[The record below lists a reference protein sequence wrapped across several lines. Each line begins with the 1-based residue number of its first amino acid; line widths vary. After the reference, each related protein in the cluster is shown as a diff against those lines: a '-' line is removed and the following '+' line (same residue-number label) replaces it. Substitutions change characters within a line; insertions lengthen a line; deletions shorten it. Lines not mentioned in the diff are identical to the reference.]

1 MIIYSK
7 TGTIILDIEVD
18 DTSYRYRAIRQG
30 DKVYLYFSLTNHV
43 EIPIYSYIN
52 YQGQRYTLWKPEN
65 LTKHGE
71 RNLDYV
77 VEFGGYWEIL
87 NRTIYKFLSG
97 KPHKLKFPLTAKP
110 RMFMQLMIDNLN
122 LHDSD
127 WIIGTC
133 IDAPE
138 KTLTFS
144 HESCMEAL
152 NRFAD
157 EYNTEFEFIGKT
169 INFGK
174 VERFKD
180 NPLPLS
186 YGKGNGFKTGVIR
199 QCQGEKAP
207 VTVLYVNGGE
217 RNIDLASYGSTSL
230 LLPKNQEIE
239 FQGRKYK
246 TDEDGM
252 FITRSDR
259 PLVDFNEDSYDAT
272 HIYPGRIG
280 TVSEVI
286 TVDAAKHFYDIK
298 DSSIP
303 DDLDYSQC
311 RIAKEKAT
319 IIFQSGILVGKEFD
333 LKQTDDELTGYIHAE
348 RRFKI
353 VPFERDG
360 AIIPNESLKPAVGD
374 KYAIF
379 HISLPNAYICDN
391 ASQEGASWDM
401 FREAVRVLYENEEVS
416 FTFKGDLDGLW
427 AKKKWSEIG
436 AVLHP
441 GSYIQFSDKQ
451 FQPDGILIRITGIK
465 DYINKPHAPEIELSN
480 TSVAGFVSSDLNK
493 IDSNEVLDEERYN
506 SSLSYTK
513 RTWRDV
519 METVKMMFDP
529 EGDYFTE
536 LIKPLVV
543 HTAQLIVGTNSQQ
556 MELIGVKFI
565 PNADN
570 DPNNFKSTAGKL
582 VHFTINEE
590 EVREWNIP
598 ASSHRLDNESPYYV
612 YAKCPKEGNA
622 GSILVSERQ
631 IKLEDE
637 AGYYHFWIGVLNT
650 PEDSVRSWNPN
661 YGFTEVAGQTITTGV
676 IKDKLARLVIDLV
689 NAHIIAKNGATI
701 SGKIL
706 FGEGTSGLE
715 NIKEWPAAKKIID
728 DAVRE
733 IGETSKALTDFE
745 GIVNGAFKDGVIE
758 QAEAKAIEKYINT
771 LNTEKADADAV
782 YTKLYSNI
790 YLLGSPKTDL
800 LNSKIT
806 YNGAHTELIKAVNDA
821 IADGRTTVA
830 EKNNVDSK
838 FTAYKN
844 AIADYKSKVEAANKA
859 IQDTLKSY
867 SDEAL
872 AKGKEA
878 FTAASNAQA
887 SANQAQQSVSGLGN
901 YIDGAFSDGI
911 IQESEAKA
919 IEKYINTVKTDKAAV
934 EATYNKLYVNSYL
947 TGTAKSGL
955 LNAKVTL
962 FGAID
967 NLLSAINSAIS
978 DGKTTVA
985 EKNNV
990 DSKFSL
996 FNSAMSSFNT
1006 AVETANKAIQD
1017 TLKSYSD
1024 NAASNVPDSFKDSLA
1039 QRLGYTNYAAL
1050 EAAADAGNTV
1060 VKNGKINTVLLE
1072 AAAIVAKGITAE
1084 MIEALDIETSRLK
1097 VLNGAKIGKFTI
1109 EDGWLTGYTSGLADA
1124 LYNVIKLRHTKS
1136 SDGSFSQITL
1146 GSNVNNSLFSN
1157 QRVTARIYNGI
1168 SNKNTSIYA
1177 GWGDFYRNT
1186 ALQLEANYADVNLA
1200 LETIGGRM
1208 HRGKL
1213 WEIEEVSPITGGG
1226 TYSPQLNGSIYLF
1239 RDLKADLT
1247 FELPQFSTIQ
1257 DMFGNFQ
1264 SGVSASQYGIY
1275 TIRIFID
1282 RYCSYRVLVAG
1293 TSTTPLLNHN
1303 GDIQND
1309 ASGVSYGARW
1319 MSRGDFM
1326 VLVFYNKAWYIQSL
1340 SN

>member
-1 MIIYSK
+1 MKIKRGSTVLCDAYLKNNSFTVDEIMGEQTLTLNFLSRDVIDFEVGDYVECEGERYKIRYKEKVTKREKSLGWEYNIPFYSSK
-7 TGTIILDIEVD
+7 YDLEDVVFFLNGKPEYKKNFDSYTGTARQILELIVKNMNREDSGWKVGSCIESRPITISFKDKSVGNVLDDTVKQIDTEYWISQKTVSIGKRKYDSNGLVLGQGEGLGFTELEVSSVDEERPTTVIYPYGSDKNLGPDYGADYLMLPGGLKEMSKNTDKYGRLGQKKIQFDHIFPKGEFLVTTKIDDLTLQASGIDFNLKDCLLDEVEAIVTFQDGGLAGYDLAIVKESVD
-18 DTSYRYRAIRQG
+18 DKIKQFKLKENKEENALTVPGDINFAVGDKFILTGIKMPQVYIDNASSQLAEEAQTWLDEHCEKRIQLRGKCDEVLFRQMNLFIACGQMVGVYSDQLKIDREIRVTKVKRYIENDDKPAYRYE
-30 DKVYLYFSLTNHV
+30 LTL
-43 EIPIYSYIN
+43 S
-52 YQGQRYTLWKPEN
+52 
-65 LTKHGE
+65 
-71 RNLDYV
+71 D
-77 VEFGGYWEIL
+77 
-87 NRTIYKFLSG
+87 FL
-97 KPHKLKFPLTAKP
+97 
-110 RMFMQLMIDNLN
+110 Q
-122 LHDSD
+122 
-127 WIIGTC
+127 
-133 IDAPE
+133 
-138 KTLTFS
+138 
-144 HESCMEAL
+144 
-152 NRFAD
+152 
-157 EYNTEFEFIGKT
+157 
-169 INFGK
+169 
-174 VERFKD
+174 
-180 NPLPLS
+180 
-186 YGKGNGFKTGVIR
+186 GNGFKD
-199 QCQGEKAP
+199 
-207 VTVLYVNGGE
+207 LVN
-217 RNIDLASYGSTSL
+217 DVDKF
-230 LLPKNQEIE
+230 PDEIE
-239 FQGRKYK
+239 DK
-246 TDEDGM
+246 
-252 FITRSDR
+252 
-259 PLVDFNEDSYDAT
+259 V
-272 HIYPGRIG
+272 
-280 TVSEVI
+280 
-286 TVDAAKHFYDIK
+286 
-298 DSSIP
+298 
-303 DDLDYSQC
+303 
-311 RIAKEKAT
+311 
-319 IIFQSGILVGKEFD
+319 
-333 LKQTDDELTGYIHAE
+333 
-348 RRFKI
+348 
-353 VPFERDG
+353 
-360 AIIPNESLKPAVGD
+360 KPV
-374 KYAIF
+374 
-379 HISLPNAYICDN
+379 
-391 ASQEGASWDM
+391 
-401 FREAVRVLYENEEVS
+401 RE
-416 FTFKGDLDGLW
+416 W
-427 AKKKWSEIG
+427 
-436 AVLHP
+436 
-441 GSYIQFSDKQ
+441 
-451 FQPDGILIRITGIK
+451 
-465 DYINKPHAPEIELSN
+465 
-480 TSVAGFVSSDLNK
+480 
-493 IDSNEVLDEERYN
+493 
-506 SSLSYTK
+506 TK
-513 RTWRDV
+513 RSWRDV
-519 METVKMMFDP
+519 METLGMMFDP

-536 LIKPLVV
+536 LIKPLAV

-556 MELIGVKFI
+556 MDLIGVKFI

-570 DPNNFKSTAGKL
+570 DPNYFKNTAGEL
-582 VHFTINEE
+582 VHFTVSET
-590 EVREWNIP
+590 VREWSIP
-598 ASSHRLDNESPYYV
+598 AASFRLSNSLAYYV
-612 YAKCPKEGNA
+612 YAKCPKEGSA
-622 GSILVSERQ
+622 GSIFVSERQ
-631 IKLEDE
+631 IKLEAE

-650 PEDSVRSWNPN
+650 PEDSIRSWNPN
-661 YGFTEVAGQTITTGV
+661 YGFTEIAGQTITTGV
-676 IKDKLARLVIDLV
+676 IKDKLARLVVDLV

-715 NIKEWPAAKKIID
+715 NIKEWPAAKKVID

-733 IGETSKALTDFE
+733 IGETSKALIDFE
-745 GIVNGAFKDGVIE
+745 GTVNGAFRDGVIE

-806 YNGAHTELIKAVNDA
+806 YNGAHTNLIKAVNDA

-1039 QRLGYTNYAAL
+1039 QRLGYTSYAAL

>member
-1 MIIYSK
+1 MKIKRGSTVLCDAYLKNNSFTVDEIMGEQTLTLNFLSRDVIDFEVGDYVECEGERYKIRYKEKVTKREKSLGWEYNIPFYSSK
-7 TGTIILDIEVD
+7 YDLEDVVFFLNGKPEYKKNFDSYTGTARQILELIVKNMNREDSGWKVGSCIESRPITISFKDKSVGNVLDDTVKQIDTEYWISQKTVSIGKRKYDSNGLVLGQGEGLGFTELEVSSVDEERPTTVIYPYGSDKNLGPDYGADYLMLPGGLKEMSKNTDKYGRLGQKKIQFDHIFPKGEFLVTTKIDDLTLQASGIDFNLKDCLLDEVEAIVTFQDGGLAGYDLAIVKESVD
-18 DTSYRYRAIRQG
+18 DKIKQFKLKENKEENALTVPGDINFAVGDKFILTGIKMPQVYIDNASSQLAEEAQTWLDEHCEKRIQLRGKCDEVLFRQMNLFIACGQMVGVYSDQLKIDREIRVTKVKRYIENDDKPAYRYE
-30 DKVYLYFSLTNHV
+30 LTL
-43 EIPIYSYIN
+43 S
-52 YQGQRYTLWKPEN
+52 
-65 LTKHGE
+65 
-71 RNLDYV
+71 D
-77 VEFGGYWEIL
+77 
-87 NRTIYKFLSG
+87 FL
-97 KPHKLKFPLTAKP
+97 
-110 RMFMQLMIDNLN
+110 Q
-122 LHDSD
+122 
-127 WIIGTC
+127 
-133 IDAPE
+133 
-138 KTLTFS
+138 
-144 HESCMEAL
+144 
-152 NRFAD
+152 
-157 EYNTEFEFIGKT
+157 
-169 INFGK
+169 
-174 VERFKD
+174 
-180 NPLPLS
+180 
-186 YGKGNGFKTGVIR
+186 GNGFKD
-199 QCQGEKAP
+199 
-207 VTVLYVNGGE
+207 LVN
-217 RNIDLASYGSTSL
+217 DVDKF
-230 LLPKNQEIE
+230 PDEIE
-239 FQGRKYK
+239 DK
-246 TDEDGM
+246 
-252 FITRSDR
+252 
-259 PLVDFNEDSYDAT
+259 V
-272 HIYPGRIG
+272 
-280 TVSEVI
+280 
-286 TVDAAKHFYDIK
+286 
-298 DSSIP
+298 
-303 DDLDYSQC
+303 
-311 RIAKEKAT
+311 
-319 IIFQSGILVGKEFD
+319 
-333 LKQTDDELTGYIHAE
+333 
-348 RRFKI
+348 
-353 VPFERDG
+353 
-360 AIIPNESLKPAVGD
+360 KPV
-374 KYAIF
+374 
-379 HISLPNAYICDN
+379 
-391 ASQEGASWDM
+391 
-401 FREAVRVLYENEEVS
+401 RE
-416 FTFKGDLDGLW
+416 W
-427 AKKKWSEIG
+427 
-436 AVLHP
+436 
-441 GSYIQFSDKQ
+441 
-451 FQPDGILIRITGIK
+451 
-465 DYINKPHAPEIELSN
+465 
-480 TSVAGFVSSDLNK
+480 
-493 IDSNEVLDEERYN
+493 
-506 SSLSYTK
+506 TK
-513 RTWRDV
+513 RSWRDV
-519 METVKMMFDP
+519 METLGMMFDP

-536 LIKPLVV
+536 LIKPLAV

-556 MELIGVKFI
+556 MDLIGVKFI

-570 DPNNFKSTAGKL
+570 DPNYFKNTAGEL
-582 VHFTINEE
+582 VHFTVSET
-590 EVREWNIP
+590 VREWSIP
-598 ASSHRLDNESPYYV
+598 AASFRLSNSLAYYV
-612 YAKCPKEGNA
+612 YAKCPKEGSA
-622 GSILVSERQ
+622 GSIFVSERQ
-631 IKLEDE
+631 IKLEAE

-650 PEDSVRSWNPN
+650 PEDSIRSWNPN
-661 YGFTEVAGQTITTGV
+661 YGFTEIAGQTITTGV
-676 IKDKLARLVIDLV
+676 IKDKLARLVVDLV

-745 GIVNGAFKDGVIE
+745 GTVNGAFKDGVIE

-790 YLLGSPKTDL
+790 YLLGTPKTDL

-806 YNGAHTELIKAVNDA
+806 YNGAHINLIKAVNDA

>member
-1 MIIYSK
+1 MKIKRGSTVLCDAYLKNNSFTVDEIMGEQTLTLNFLSRDVIDFEVGDYVECEGERYKIRYKEKVTKREKSLGWEYNIPFYSSK
-7 TGTIILDIEVD
+7 YDLEDVVFFLNGKPEYKKNFDSYTGTARQILELIVKNMNREDSGWKVGSCIESRPITISFKDKSVGNVLDDTVKQIDTEYWISQKTVSIGKRKYDSNGLVLGQGEGLGFTELEVSSVDEERPTTVIYPYGSDKNLGPDYGADYLMLPGGLKEMSKNTDKYGRLGQKKIQFDHIFPKGEFLVTTKIDDLTLQASGIDFNLKDCLLDEVEAIVTFQDGGLAGYDLAIVKESVD
-18 DTSYRYRAIRQG
+18 DKIKQFKLKENKEENALTVPGDINFAVGDKFILTGIKMPQVYIDNASSQLAEEAQTWLDEHCEKRIQLRGKCDEVLFRQMNLFIACGQMVGVYSDQLKIDREIRVTKVKRYIENDDKPAYRYE
-30 DKVYLYFSLTNHV
+30 LTL
-43 EIPIYSYIN
+43 S
-52 YQGQRYTLWKPEN
+52 
-65 LTKHGE
+65 
-71 RNLDYV
+71 D
-77 VEFGGYWEIL
+77 
-87 NRTIYKFLSG
+87 FL
-97 KPHKLKFPLTAKP
+97 
-110 RMFMQLMIDNLN
+110 Q
-122 LHDSD
+122 
-127 WIIGTC
+127 
-133 IDAPE
+133 
-138 KTLTFS
+138 
-144 HESCMEAL
+144 
-152 NRFAD
+152 
-157 EYNTEFEFIGKT
+157 
-169 INFGK
+169 
-174 VERFKD
+174 
-180 NPLPLS
+180 
-186 YGKGNGFKTGVIR
+186 GNGFKD
-199 QCQGEKAP
+199 
-207 VTVLYVNGGE
+207 LVN
-217 RNIDLASYGSTSL
+217 DVDKF
-230 LLPKNQEIE
+230 PDEIE
-239 FQGRKYK
+239 DK
-246 TDEDGM
+246 
-252 FITRSDR
+252 
-259 PLVDFNEDSYDAT
+259 V
-272 HIYPGRIG
+272 
-280 TVSEVI
+280 
-286 TVDAAKHFYDIK
+286 
-298 DSSIP
+298 
-303 DDLDYSQC
+303 
-311 RIAKEKAT
+311 
-319 IIFQSGILVGKEFD
+319 
-333 LKQTDDELTGYIHAE
+333 
-348 RRFKI
+348 
-353 VPFERDG
+353 
-360 AIIPNESLKPAVGD
+360 KPV
-374 KYAIF
+374 
-379 HISLPNAYICDN
+379 
-391 ASQEGASWDM
+391 
-401 FREAVRVLYENEEVS
+401 RE
-416 FTFKGDLDGLW
+416 W
-427 AKKKWSEIG
+427 
-436 AVLHP
+436 
-441 GSYIQFSDKQ
+441 
-451 FQPDGILIRITGIK
+451 
-465 DYINKPHAPEIELSN
+465 
-480 TSVAGFVSSDLNK
+480 
-493 IDSNEVLDEERYN
+493 
-506 SSLSYTK
+506 TK
-513 RTWRDV
+513 RSWRDV
-519 METVKMMFDP
+519 METLGMMFDP

-536 LIKPLVV
+536 LIKPLAV

-556 MELIGVKFI
+556 MDLIGVKFI

-570 DPNNFKSTAGKL
+570 DPNYFKNTAGEL
-582 VHFTINEE
+582 VHFTVSET
-590 EVREWNIP
+590 VREWSIP
-598 ASSHRLDNESPYYV
+598 AASFRLSNSLAYYV
-612 YAKCPKEGNA
+612 YAKCPKEGSA
-622 GSILVSERQ
+622 GSIFVSERQ
-631 IKLEDE
+631 IKLEAE

-650 PEDSVRSWNPN
+650 PEDSIRSWNPN
-661 YGFTEVAGQTITTGV
+661 YGFTEIAGQTITTGV
-676 IKDKLARLVIDLV
+676 IKDKLARLVVDLV

-733 IGETSKALTDFE
+733 IDETSKALTDFE
-745 GIVNGAFKDGVIE
+745 GTVNGAFKDGVIG

-806 YNGAHTELIKAVNDA
+806 YNGAHTNLIKAVNDA

>member
-1 MIIYSK
+1 MKIKRGSTVLCDAYLKNNSFTVDEIMGEQTLTLNFLSRDVIDFEVGDYVECEGERYKIRYKEKVTKREKSLGWEYNIPFYSSK
-7 TGTIILDIEVD
+7 YDLEDVVFFLNGKPEYKKNFDSYTGTARQILELIVKNMNREDSGWKVGSCIESRPITISFKDKSVGNVLDDTVKQIDTEYWISQKTVSIGKRKYDSNGLVLGQGEGLGFTELEVSSVDEERPTTVIYPYGSDKNLGPDYGADYLMLPGGLKEMSKNTDKYGRLGQKKIQFDHIFPKGEFLVTTKIDDLTLQASGIDFNLKDCLLDEVEAIVTFQDGGLAGYDLAIVKESVD
-18 DTSYRYRAIRQG
+18 DKIKQFKLKENKEENALTVPGDINFAVGDKFILTGIKMPQVYIDNASSQLAEEAQTWLDEHCEKRIQLRGKCDEVLFRQMNLFIACGQMVGVYSDQLKIDREIRVTKVKRYIENDDKPAYRYE
-30 DKVYLYFSLTNHV
+30 LTL
-43 EIPIYSYIN
+43 S
-52 YQGQRYTLWKPEN
+52 
-65 LTKHGE
+65 
-71 RNLDYV
+71 D
-77 VEFGGYWEIL
+77 
-87 NRTIYKFLSG
+87 FL
-97 KPHKLKFPLTAKP
+97 
-110 RMFMQLMIDNLN
+110 Q
-122 LHDSD
+122 
-127 WIIGTC
+127 
-133 IDAPE
+133 
-138 KTLTFS
+138 
-144 HESCMEAL
+144 
-152 NRFAD
+152 
-157 EYNTEFEFIGKT
+157 
-169 INFGK
+169 
-174 VERFKD
+174 
-180 NPLPLS
+180 
-186 YGKGNGFKTGVIR
+186 GNGFKD
-199 QCQGEKAP
+199 
-207 VTVLYVNGGE
+207 LVN
-217 RNIDLASYGSTSL
+217 DVDKF
-230 LLPKNQEIE
+230 PDEIE
-239 FQGRKYK
+239 DK
-246 TDEDGM
+246 
-252 FITRSDR
+252 
-259 PLVDFNEDSYDAT
+259 V
-272 HIYPGRIG
+272 
-280 TVSEVI
+280 
-286 TVDAAKHFYDIK
+286 
-298 DSSIP
+298 
-303 DDLDYSQC
+303 
-311 RIAKEKAT
+311 
-319 IIFQSGILVGKEFD
+319 
-333 LKQTDDELTGYIHAE
+333 
-348 RRFKI
+348 
-353 VPFERDG
+353 
-360 AIIPNESLKPAVGD
+360 KPV
-374 KYAIF
+374 
-379 HISLPNAYICDN
+379 
-391 ASQEGASWDM
+391 
-401 FREAVRVLYENEEVS
+401 RE
-416 FTFKGDLDGLW
+416 W
-427 AKKKWSEIG
+427 
-436 AVLHP
+436 
-441 GSYIQFSDKQ
+441 
-451 FQPDGILIRITGIK
+451 
-465 DYINKPHAPEIELSN
+465 
-480 TSVAGFVSSDLNK
+480 
-493 IDSNEVLDEERYN
+493 
-506 SSLSYTK
+506 TK
-513 RTWRDV
+513 RSWRDV
-519 METVKMMFDP
+519 METLGMMFDP

-536 LIKPLVV
+536 LIKPLAV

-556 MELIGVKFI
+556 MDLIGVKFI

-570 DPNNFKSTAGKL
+570 DPNYFKNTAGEL
-582 VHFTINEE
+582 VHFTVSET
-590 EVREWNIP
+590 VREWSIP
-598 ASSHRLDNESPYYV
+598 AASFRLSNSLAYYV
-612 YAKCPKEGNA
+612 YAKCPKEGSA
-622 GSILVSERQ
+622 GSIFVSERQ
-631 IKLEDE
+631 IKLEAE

-650 PEDSVRSWNPN
+650 PEDSIRSWNPN
-661 YGFTEVAGQTITTGV
+661 YGFTEIAGQTITTGV
-676 IKDKLARLVIDLV
+676 IKDKLARLVVDLV

-733 IGETSKALTDFE
+733 IDETSKALTDFE
-745 GIVNGAFKDGVIE
+745 GTVNGAFKDGVIE

-806 YNGAHTELIKAVNDA
+806 YNGAHTNLIKAVNDA

-996 FNSAMSSFNT
+996 FNSAMFSFNT

>member
-1 MIIYSK
+1 MKIKRGNTVLCDAYLKNNSFTVDEIMGEQTLTLNFLSRDVIDFEVGDYVECEGERYKIRYKEKVTKREKSLGWEYNIPFYSSK
-7 TGTIILDIEVD
+7 YDLEDVVFFLNGKPEYKKNFDSYTGTARQILELIVKNMNREDSGWKVGSCIESRPITISFKDKSVGNVLDDTVKQIDTEYWISQKTVSIGKRKYDSNGLVLGQGEGLGFTELEVSSVDEERPTTVIYPYGSDKNLGPDYGADYLMLPGGLKEMSKNTDKYGRLGQKKIQFDHIFPKGEFLVTTKIDDLTLQASGIDFNLKDCLLDEVEAIVTFQDGGLAGYDLAIVKESVD
-18 DTSYRYRAIRQG
+18 DKIKQFKLKENKEENALTVPGDINFAVGDKFILTGIKMPQVYIDNASSQLAEEAQTWLDEHCEKRIQLRGKCDEVLFRQMNLFIACGQMVGVYSDQLKIDREIRVTKVKRYIENDDKPAYRYE
-30 DKVYLYFSLTNHV
+30 LTL
-43 EIPIYSYIN
+43 S
-52 YQGQRYTLWKPEN
+52 
-65 LTKHGE
+65 
-71 RNLDYV
+71 D
-77 VEFGGYWEIL
+77 
-87 NRTIYKFLSG
+87 FL
-97 KPHKLKFPLTAKP
+97 
-110 RMFMQLMIDNLN
+110 Q
-122 LHDSD
+122 
-127 WIIGTC
+127 
-133 IDAPE
+133 
-138 KTLTFS
+138 
-144 HESCMEAL
+144 
-152 NRFAD
+152 
-157 EYNTEFEFIGKT
+157 
-169 INFGK
+169 
-174 VERFKD
+174 
-180 NPLPLS
+180 
-186 YGKGNGFKTGVIR
+186 GNGFKD
-199 QCQGEKAP
+199 
-207 VTVLYVNGGE
+207 LVN
-217 RNIDLASYGSTSL
+217 DVDKF
-230 LLPKNQEIE
+230 PDEIE
-239 FQGRKYK
+239 DK
-246 TDEDGM
+246 
-252 FITRSDR
+252 
-259 PLVDFNEDSYDAT
+259 V
-272 HIYPGRIG
+272 
-280 TVSEVI
+280 
-286 TVDAAKHFYDIK
+286 
-298 DSSIP
+298 
-303 DDLDYSQC
+303 
-311 RIAKEKAT
+311 
-319 IIFQSGILVGKEFD
+319 
-333 LKQTDDELTGYIHAE
+333 
-348 RRFKI
+348 
-353 VPFERDG
+353 
-360 AIIPNESLKPAVGD
+360 KPV
-374 KYAIF
+374 
-379 HISLPNAYICDN
+379 
-391 ASQEGASWDM
+391 
-401 FREAVRVLYENEEVS
+401 RE
-416 FTFKGDLDGLW
+416 W
-427 AKKKWSEIG
+427 
-436 AVLHP
+436 
-441 GSYIQFSDKQ
+441 
-451 FQPDGILIRITGIK
+451 
-465 DYINKPHAPEIELSN
+465 
-480 TSVAGFVSSDLNK
+480 
-493 IDSNEVLDEERYN
+493 
-506 SSLSYTK
+506 TK
-513 RTWRDV
+513 RSWRDV
-519 METVKMMFDP
+519 METLGMMFDP

-536 LIKPLVV
+536 LIKPLAV

-556 MELIGVKFI
+556 MDLIGVKFI

-570 DPNNFKSTAGKL
+570 DPNYFKNTAGKL
-582 VHFTINEE
+582 VHFTVSET
-590 EVREWNIP
+590 VREWSIP
-598 ASSHRLDNESPYYV
+598 AASFRLSNSLAYYV
-612 YAKCPKEGNA
+612 YAKCPKEGSA
-622 GSILVSERQ
+622 GSIFVSERQ
-631 IKLEDE
+631 IKLEAE

-650 PEDSVRSWNPN
+650 SEDSIRSWNPN
-661 YGFTEVAGQTITTGV
+661 YGFTEIAGQTITTGI

-715 NIKEWPAAKKIID
+715 NIKEWPATKKIID

-745 GIVNGAFKDGVIE
+745 GTVNGAFKDGVIE

-1017 TLKSYSD
+1017 ILKSYSD

-1309 ASGVSYGARW
+1309 VSGVSYGARW

>member
-1 MIIYSK
+1 MKIKRGSTVLCDAYLKNNSFTVDEIMGEQTLTLNFLSRDVIDFEVGDYVECEGERYKIRYKEKVTKREKSLGWEYNIPFYSSK
-7 TGTIILDIEVD
+7 YDLEDVVFFLNGKPEYKKNFDSYTGTARQILELIVKNMNREDSGWKVGSCIESRPITISFKDKSVGNVLDDTVKQIDTEYWISQKTVSIGKRKYDSNGLVLGQGEGLGFTELEVSSVDEERPTTVIYPYGSDKNLGPDYGADYLMLPGGLKEMSKNTDKYGRLGQKKIQFDHIFPKGEFLVTTKIDDLTLQASGIDFNLKDCLLDEVEAIVTFQDGGLAGYDLAIVKESVD
-18 DTSYRYRAIRQG
+18 DKIKQFKLKENKEENALTVPGDINFAVGDKFILTGIKMPQVYIDNASSQLAEEAQTWLDEHCEKRIQLRGKCDEVLFRQMNLFIACGQMVGVYSDQLKIDREIRVTKVKRYIENDDKPAYRYE
-30 DKVYLYFSLTNHV
+30 LTL
-43 EIPIYSYIN
+43 S
-52 YQGQRYTLWKPEN
+52 
-65 LTKHGE
+65 
-71 RNLDYV
+71 D
-77 VEFGGYWEIL
+77 
-87 NRTIYKFLSG
+87 FL
-97 KPHKLKFPLTAKP
+97 
-110 RMFMQLMIDNLN
+110 Q
-122 LHDSD
+122 
-127 WIIGTC
+127 
-133 IDAPE
+133 
-138 KTLTFS
+138 
-144 HESCMEAL
+144 
-152 NRFAD
+152 
-157 EYNTEFEFIGKT
+157 
-169 INFGK
+169 
-174 VERFKD
+174 
-180 NPLPLS
+180 
-186 YGKGNGFKTGVIR
+186 GNGFKD
-199 QCQGEKAP
+199 
-207 VTVLYVNGGE
+207 LVN
-217 RNIDLASYGSTSL
+217 DVDKF
-230 LLPKNQEIE
+230 PDEIE
-239 FQGRKYK
+239 DK
-246 TDEDGM
+246 
-252 FITRSDR
+252 
-259 PLVDFNEDSYDAT
+259 V
-272 HIYPGRIG
+272 
-280 TVSEVI
+280 
-286 TVDAAKHFYDIK
+286 
-298 DSSIP
+298 
-303 DDLDYSQC
+303 
-311 RIAKEKAT
+311 
-319 IIFQSGILVGKEFD
+319 
-333 LKQTDDELTGYIHAE
+333 
-348 RRFKI
+348 
-353 VPFERDG
+353 
-360 AIIPNESLKPAVGD
+360 KPV
-374 KYAIF
+374 
-379 HISLPNAYICDN
+379 
-391 ASQEGASWDM
+391 
-401 FREAVRVLYENEEVS
+401 RE
-416 FTFKGDLDGLW
+416 W
-427 AKKKWSEIG
+427 
-436 AVLHP
+436 
-441 GSYIQFSDKQ
+441 
-451 FQPDGILIRITGIK
+451 
-465 DYINKPHAPEIELSN
+465 
-480 TSVAGFVSSDLNK
+480 
-493 IDSNEVLDEERYN
+493 
-506 SSLSYTK
+506 TK
-513 RTWRDV
+513 RSWRDV
-519 METVKMMFDP
+519 METLGMMFDP

-536 LIKPLVV
+536 LIKPLAV

-556 MELIGVKFI
+556 MDLIGVKFI

-570 DPNNFKSTAGKL
+570 DPNYFKNTAGEL
-582 VHFTINEE
+582 VHFTVSET
-590 EVREWNIP
+590 VREWSIP
-598 ASSHRLDNESPYYV
+598 AASFRLSNSLAYYV
-612 YAKCPKEGNA
+612 YAKCPKEGSA
-622 GSILVSERQ
+622 GSIFVSERQ
-631 IKLEDE
+631 IKLEAE

-650 PEDSVRSWNPN
+650 PEDSIRSWNPN
-661 YGFTEVAGQTITTGV
+661 YGFTEIAGQTITTGV
-676 IKDKLARLVIDLV
+676 IKDKLARLVVDLV

-733 IGETSKALTDFE
+733 IDETSKALTDFE
-745 GIVNGAFKDGVIE
+745 GTVNGAFKDGVIE

-806 YNGAHTELIKAVNDA
+806 YNGAHTNLIKAVNDA

-1146 GSNVNNSLFSN
+1146 GSNINNSLFSN

-1309 ASGVSYGARW
+1309 VSGASYGARW

>member
-1 MIIYSK
+1 MKIKRGSTVLCDAYLKNNSFTVDEIMGEQTLTLNFLSRDVIDFEVGDYVECEGERYKIRYKEKVTKREKSLGWEYNIPFYSSK
-7 TGTIILDIEVD
+7 YDLEDVVFFLNGKPEYKKNFDSYTGTARQILELIVKNMNREDSGWKVGSCIESRPITISFKDKSVGNVLDDTVKQIDTEYWISQKTVSIGKRKYDSNGLVLGQGEGLGFTELEVSSVDEERPTTVIYPYGSDKNLGPDYGADYLMLPGGLKEMSKNTDKYGRLGQKKIQFDHIFPKGEFLVTTKIDDLTLQASGIDFNLKDCLLDEVEAIVTFQDGGLAGYDLAIVKESVD
-18 DTSYRYRAIRQG
+18 DKIKQFKLKENKEENALTVPGDINFAVGDKFILTGIKMPQVYIDNASSQLAEEAQTWLDEHCEKRIQLRGKCDEVLFRQMNLFIACGQMVGVYSDQLKIDREIRVTKVKRYIENDDKPAYRYE
-30 DKVYLYFSLTNHV
+30 LTL
-43 EIPIYSYIN
+43 S
-52 YQGQRYTLWKPEN
+52 
-65 LTKHGE
+65 
-71 RNLDYV
+71 D
-77 VEFGGYWEIL
+77 
-87 NRTIYKFLSG
+87 FL
-97 KPHKLKFPLTAKP
+97 
-110 RMFMQLMIDNLN
+110 Q
-122 LHDSD
+122 
-127 WIIGTC
+127 
-133 IDAPE
+133 
-138 KTLTFS
+138 
-144 HESCMEAL
+144 
-152 NRFAD
+152 
-157 EYNTEFEFIGKT
+157 
-169 INFGK
+169 
-174 VERFKD
+174 
-180 NPLPLS
+180 
-186 YGKGNGFKTGVIR
+186 GNGFKD
-199 QCQGEKAP
+199 
-207 VTVLYVNGGE
+207 LVN
-217 RNIDLASYGSTSL
+217 DVDKF
-230 LLPKNQEIE
+230 PDEIE
-239 FQGRKYK
+239 DK
-246 TDEDGM
+246 
-252 FITRSDR
+252 
-259 PLVDFNEDSYDAT
+259 V
-272 HIYPGRIG
+272 
-280 TVSEVI
+280 
-286 TVDAAKHFYDIK
+286 
-298 DSSIP
+298 
-303 DDLDYSQC
+303 
-311 RIAKEKAT
+311 
-319 IIFQSGILVGKEFD
+319 
-333 LKQTDDELTGYIHAE
+333 
-348 RRFKI
+348 
-353 VPFERDG
+353 
-360 AIIPNESLKPAVGD
+360 KPV
-374 KYAIF
+374 
-379 HISLPNAYICDN
+379 
-391 ASQEGASWDM
+391 
-401 FREAVRVLYENEEVS
+401 RE
-416 FTFKGDLDGLW
+416 W
-427 AKKKWSEIG
+427 
-436 AVLHP
+436 
-441 GSYIQFSDKQ
+441 
-451 FQPDGILIRITGIK
+451 
-465 DYINKPHAPEIELSN
+465 
-480 TSVAGFVSSDLNK
+480 
-493 IDSNEVLDEERYN
+493 
-506 SSLSYTK
+506 TK
-513 RTWRDV
+513 RSWRDV
-519 METVKMMFDP
+519 METLGMMFDP

-536 LIKPLVV
+536 LIKPLAV

-556 MELIGVKFI
+556 MDLIGVKFI

-570 DPNNFKSTAGKL
+570 DPNYFKNTAGEL
-582 VHFTINEE
+582 VHFTVSET
-590 EVREWNIP
+590 VREWSIP
-598 ASSHRLDNESPYYV
+598 AASFRLSNSLAYYV
-612 YAKCPKEGNA
+612 YAKCPKEGSA
-622 GSILVSERQ
+622 GSIFVSERQ
-631 IKLEDE
+631 IKLEAE

-650 PEDSVRSWNPN
+650 PEDSIRSWNPN
-661 YGFTEVAGQTITTGV
+661 YGFTEIAGQTITTGV
-676 IKDKLARLVIDLV
+676 IKDKLARLVVDLV

-733 IGETSKALTDFE
+733 IDETSKALTDFE
-745 GIVNGAFKDGVIE
+745 GTVNGAFKDGVIE

-806 YNGAHTELIKAVNDA
+806 YNGAHTNLIKAVNDA

-1168 SNKNTSIYA
+1168 SNKSSSA
-1177 GWGDFYRNT
+1177 GWGYYYRNT
-1186 ALQLEANYADVNLA
+1186 ALQLESNFSDVNLA

-1213 WEIEEVSPITGGG
+1213 WETEEVSPITGAG
-1226 TYSPQLNGSIYLF
+1226 TYSLEKNGSLFLF
-1239 RDLKADLT
+1239 RDLKAELT
-1247 FELPQFSTIQ
+1247 FQLPLYDTIQ
-1257 DMFGNFQ
+1257 KMFGNFQ
-1264 SGVSASQYGIY
+1264 SGVGASTYGVY

-1282 RYCSYRVLVAG
+1282 RSCSHRVLVAG
-1293 TSTTPLLNHN
+1293 TSTTPLLNNN

-1319 MSRGDFM
+1319 MARGDFL
-1326 VLVFYNKAWYIQSL
+1326 VLVFYNKAWYIQSFVY
-1340 SN
+1340 

>member
-1 MIIYSK
+1 MKIKRGSTVLCDAYLKNNSFTVDEIMGEQTLTLNFLSRDVIDFEVGDYVECEGERYKIRYKEKVTKREKSLGWEYNIPFYSSK
-7 TGTIILDIEVD
+7 YDLEDVVFFLNGKPEYKKNFDSYTGTARQILELIVKNMNREDSGWKVGSCIESRPITISFKDKSVGNVLDDTVKQIDTEYWISQKTVSIGKRKYDSNGLVLGQGEGLGFTELEVSSVDEERPTTVIYPYGSDKNLGPDYGADYLMLPGGLKEMSKNTDKYGRLGQKKIQFDHIFPKGEFLVTTKIDDLTLQASGIDFNLKDCLLDEVEAIVTFQDGGLAGYDLAIVKESVD
-18 DTSYRYRAIRQG
+18 DKIKQFKLKENKEENALTVPGDINFAVGDKFILTGIKMPQVYIDNASSQLAEEAQTWLDEHCEKRIQLRGKCDEVLFRQMNLFIACGQMVGVYSDQLKIDREIRVTKVKRYIENDDKPAYRYE
-30 DKVYLYFSLTNHV
+30 LTL
-43 EIPIYSYIN
+43 S
-52 YQGQRYTLWKPEN
+52 
-65 LTKHGE
+65 
-71 RNLDYV
+71 D
-77 VEFGGYWEIL
+77 
-87 NRTIYKFLSG
+87 FL
-97 KPHKLKFPLTAKP
+97 
-110 RMFMQLMIDNLN
+110 Q
-122 LHDSD
+122 
-127 WIIGTC
+127 
-133 IDAPE
+133 
-138 KTLTFS
+138 
-144 HESCMEAL
+144 
-152 NRFAD
+152 
-157 EYNTEFEFIGKT
+157 
-169 INFGK
+169 
-174 VERFKD
+174 
-180 NPLPLS
+180 
-186 YGKGNGFKTGVIR
+186 GNGFKD
-199 QCQGEKAP
+199 
-207 VTVLYVNGGE
+207 LVN
-217 RNIDLASYGSTSL
+217 DVDKF
-230 LLPKNQEIE
+230 PDEIE
-239 FQGRKYK
+239 DK
-246 TDEDGM
+246 
-252 FITRSDR
+252 
-259 PLVDFNEDSYDAT
+259 V
-272 HIYPGRIG
+272 
-280 TVSEVI
+280 
-286 TVDAAKHFYDIK
+286 
-298 DSSIP
+298 
-303 DDLDYSQC
+303 
-311 RIAKEKAT
+311 
-319 IIFQSGILVGKEFD
+319 
-333 LKQTDDELTGYIHAE
+333 
-348 RRFKI
+348 
-353 VPFERDG
+353 
-360 AIIPNESLKPAVGD
+360 KPV
-374 KYAIF
+374 
-379 HISLPNAYICDN
+379 
-391 ASQEGASWDM
+391 
-401 FREAVRVLYENEEVS
+401 RE
-416 FTFKGDLDGLW
+416 W
-427 AKKKWSEIG
+427 
-436 AVLHP
+436 
-441 GSYIQFSDKQ
+441 
-451 FQPDGILIRITGIK
+451 
-465 DYINKPHAPEIELSN
+465 
-480 TSVAGFVSSDLNK
+480 
-493 IDSNEVLDEERYN
+493 
-506 SSLSYTK
+506 TK
-513 RTWRDV
+513 RSWRDV
-519 METVKMMFDP
+519 METLGMMFDP

-536 LIKPLVV
+536 LIKPLAV

-556 MELIGVKFI
+556 MDLIGVKFI

-570 DPNNFKSTAGKL
+570 DPNYFKNTAGEL
-582 VHFTINEE
+582 VHFTVSET
-590 EVREWNIP
+590 VREWSIP
-598 ASSHRLDNESPYYV
+598 AASFRLSNSLAYYV
-612 YAKCPKEGNA
+612 YAKCPKEGSA
-622 GSILVSERQ
+622 GSIFVSERQ
-631 IKLEDE
+631 IKLEAE

-650 PEDSVRSWNPN
+650 PEDSIRSWNPN
-661 YGFTEVAGQTITTGV
+661 YGFTEIAGQTITTGV
-676 IKDKLARLVIDLV
+676 IKDKLARLVVDLV

-733 IGETSKALTDFE
+733 IDETSKALTDFE
-745 GIVNGAFKDGVIE
+745 GTVNGAFKDGVIE

-790 YLLGSPKTDL
+790 YLLGTPKTDL

-806 YNGAHTELIKAVNDA
+806 YNGAHTNLIKAVNDA
-821 IADGRTTVA
+821 ITDGRTTVA

-1039 QRLGYTNYAAL
+1039 QRLGYTSYAAL

>member
-1 MIIYSK
+1 MKIKRGSTVLCDAYLKNNSFTVDEIMGEQTLTLNFLSRDVIDFEVGDYVECEGERYKIRYKEKVTKREKSLGWEYNIPFYSSK
-7 TGTIILDIEVD
+7 YDLEVVVFFLNGKPEYKKNFDSYTGTARQILELIVKNMNREDSGWKVGSCIESRPITISFKDKSVGNVLDDTVKQIDTEYWISQKTVSIGKRKYDSNGLVLGQGEGLGFTELEVSSVDEERPTTVIYPYGSDKNLGPDYGADYLMLPGGLKEMSKNTDKYGRLGQKKIQFDHIFPKGEFLVTTKIDDLTLQASGIDFNLKDCLLDEVEAIVTFQDGGLAGYDLAIVKESVD
-18 DTSYRYRAIRQG
+18 DKIKQFKLKENKEENALTVPGDINFAVGDKFILTGIKMPQVYIDNASSQLAEEAQTWLDEHCEKRIQLRGKCDEVLFRQMNLFIACGQMVGVYSDQLKIDREIRVTKVKRYIENDDKPAYRYE
-30 DKVYLYFSLTNHV
+30 LTL
-43 EIPIYSYIN
+43 S
-52 YQGQRYTLWKPEN
+52 
-65 LTKHGE
+65 
-71 RNLDYV
+71 D
-77 VEFGGYWEIL
+77 
-87 NRTIYKFLSG
+87 FL
-97 KPHKLKFPLTAKP
+97 
-110 RMFMQLMIDNLN
+110 Q
-122 LHDSD
+122 
-127 WIIGTC
+127 
-133 IDAPE
+133 
-138 KTLTFS
+138 
-144 HESCMEAL
+144 
-152 NRFAD
+152 
-157 EYNTEFEFIGKT
+157 
-169 INFGK
+169 
-174 VERFKD
+174 
-180 NPLPLS
+180 
-186 YGKGNGFKTGVIR
+186 GNGFKD
-199 QCQGEKAP
+199 
-207 VTVLYVNGGE
+207 LVN
-217 RNIDLASYGSTSL
+217 DVDKF
-230 LLPKNQEIE
+230 PDEIE
-239 FQGRKYK
+239 DK
-246 TDEDGM
+246 
-252 FITRSDR
+252 
-259 PLVDFNEDSYDAT
+259 V
-272 HIYPGRIG
+272 
-280 TVSEVI
+280 
-286 TVDAAKHFYDIK
+286 
-298 DSSIP
+298 
-303 DDLDYSQC
+303 
-311 RIAKEKAT
+311 
-319 IIFQSGILVGKEFD
+319 
-333 LKQTDDELTGYIHAE
+333 
-348 RRFKI
+348 
-353 VPFERDG
+353 
-360 AIIPNESLKPAVGD
+360 KPV
-374 KYAIF
+374 
-379 HISLPNAYICDN
+379 
-391 ASQEGASWDM
+391 
-401 FREAVRVLYENEEVS
+401 RE
-416 FTFKGDLDGLW
+416 W
-427 AKKKWSEIG
+427 
-436 AVLHP
+436 
-441 GSYIQFSDKQ
+441 
-451 FQPDGILIRITGIK
+451 
-465 DYINKPHAPEIELSN
+465 
-480 TSVAGFVSSDLNK
+480 
-493 IDSNEVLDEERYN
+493 
-506 SSLSYTK
+506 TK
-513 RTWRDV
+513 RSWRDV
-519 METVKMMFDP
+519 METLGMMFDP

-536 LIKPLVV
+536 LIKPLAV

-556 MELIGVKFI
+556 MDLIGVKFI

-570 DPNNFKSTAGKL
+570 DPNYFKNTAGEL
-582 VHFTINEE
+582 VHFTVSET
-590 EVREWNIP
+590 VREWSIP
-598 ASSHRLDNESPYYV
+598 AASFRLSNSLAYYV
-612 YAKCPKEGNA
+612 YAKCPKEGSA
-622 GSILVSERQ
+622 GSIFVSERQ
-631 IKLEDE
+631 IKLEAE

-650 PEDSVRSWNPN
+650 PEDSIRSWNPN
-661 YGFTEVAGQTITTGV
+661 YGFTEIAGQTITTGV
-676 IKDKLARLVIDLV
+676 IKDKLARLVVDLV

-733 IGETSKALTDFE
+733 IDETSKALTDFE
-745 GIVNGAFKDGVIE
+745 GTVNGAFKDGVIE

-806 YNGAHTELIKAVNDA
+806 YNGAHTNLIKAVNDA

>member
-1 MIIYSK
+1 MKIKRGSTVLCDAYLKNNSFTVDEIMGEQTLTLNFLSRDVIDFEVGDYVECEGERYKIRYKEKVTKREKSLGWEYNIPFYSSK
-7 TGTIILDIEVD
+7 YDLEDVVFFLNGKPEYKKNFDSYTGTARQILELIVKNMNREDSGWKVGSCIESRPITISFKDKSVGNVLDDTVKQIDTEYWISQKTVSIGKRKYDSNGLVLGQGEGLGFTELEVSSVDEERPTTVIYPYGSDKNLGPDYGADYLMLPGGLKEMSKNTDKYGRLGQKKIQFDHIFPKGEFLVTTKIDDLTLQASGIDFNLKDCLLDEVEAIVTFQDGGLAGYDLAIVKESVD
-18 DTSYRYRAIRQG
+18 DKIKQFKLKENKEENALTVPGDINFAVGDKFILTGIKMPQVYIDNASSQLAEEAQTWLDEHCEKRIQLRGKCDEVLFRQMNLFIACGQMVGVYSDQLKIDREIRVTKVKRYIENDDKPAYRYE
-30 DKVYLYFSLTNHV
+30 LTL
-43 EIPIYSYIN
+43 S
-52 YQGQRYTLWKPEN
+52 
-65 LTKHGE
+65 
-71 RNLDYV
+71 D
-77 VEFGGYWEIL
+77 
-87 NRTIYKFLSG
+87 FL
-97 KPHKLKFPLTAKP
+97 
-110 RMFMQLMIDNLN
+110 Q
-122 LHDSD
+122 
-127 WIIGTC
+127 
-133 IDAPE
+133 
-138 KTLTFS
+138 
-144 HESCMEAL
+144 
-152 NRFAD
+152 
-157 EYNTEFEFIGKT
+157 
-169 INFGK
+169 
-174 VERFKD
+174 
-180 NPLPLS
+180 
-186 YGKGNGFKTGVIR
+186 GNGFKD
-199 QCQGEKAP
+199 
-207 VTVLYVNGGE
+207 LVN
-217 RNIDLASYGSTSL
+217 DVDKF
-230 LLPKNQEIE
+230 PDEIE
-239 FQGRKYK
+239 DK
-246 TDEDGM
+246 
-252 FITRSDR
+252 
-259 PLVDFNEDSYDAT
+259 V
-272 HIYPGRIG
+272 
-280 TVSEVI
+280 
-286 TVDAAKHFYDIK
+286 
-298 DSSIP
+298 
-303 DDLDYSQC
+303 
-311 RIAKEKAT
+311 
-319 IIFQSGILVGKEFD
+319 
-333 LKQTDDELTGYIHAE
+333 
-348 RRFKI
+348 
-353 VPFERDG
+353 
-360 AIIPNESLKPAVGD
+360 KPV
-374 KYAIF
+374 
-379 HISLPNAYICDN
+379 
-391 ASQEGASWDM
+391 
-401 FREAVRVLYENEEVS
+401 RE
-416 FTFKGDLDGLW
+416 W
-427 AKKKWSEIG
+427 
-436 AVLHP
+436 
-441 GSYIQFSDKQ
+441 
-451 FQPDGILIRITGIK
+451 
-465 DYINKPHAPEIELSN
+465 
-480 TSVAGFVSSDLNK
+480 
-493 IDSNEVLDEERYN
+493 
-506 SSLSYTK
+506 TK
-513 RTWRDV
+513 RSWRDV
-519 METVKMMFDP
+519 METLGMMFDP

-536 LIKPLVV
+536 LIKPLAV

-556 MELIGVKFI
+556 MDLIGVKFI

-570 DPNNFKSTAGKL
+570 DPNYFKNTAGEL
-582 VHFTINEE
+582 VHFTVSET
-590 EVREWNIP
+590 VREWSIP
-598 ASSHRLDNESPYYV
+598 AASFRLSNSLAYYV
-612 YAKCPKEGNA
+612 YAKCPKEGSA
-622 GSILVSERQ
+622 GSIFVSERQ
-631 IKLEDE
+631 IKLEAE

-650 PEDSVRSWNPN
+650 PEDSIRSWNPN
-661 YGFTEVAGQTITTGV
+661 YGFTEIAGQTITTGV
-676 IKDKLARLVIDLV
+676 IKDKLARLVVDLV

-733 IGETSKALTDFE
+733 IDETSKALTDFE
-745 GIVNGAFKDGVIE
+745 GTVNGAFKDGVIE

-806 YNGAHTELIKAVNDA
+806 YNGAHTNLIKAVNDA

-1282 RYCSYRVLVAG
+1282 RYCSHRVLVAG

>member
-1 MIIYSK
+1 MKIKRGSTVLCDAYLKNNSFTVDEIMGEQTLTLNFLSRDVIDFEVGDYVECEGERYKIRYKEKVTKREKSLGWEYNIPFYSSK
-7 TGTIILDIEVD
+7 YDLEDVVFFLNGEPEYKKNFDFYTGTARQILELIVKNMNREDSGWKVGSCIESRPITISFKDKSVGNVLDDTVKQIDTEYWISQKTVSIGKRKYDSNGLVLGQGEGLGFTELEVSSVDEERPTTVIFPYGSDKNLGPDYGADYLMLPGGLKEMSKNTEKYGRLGQKKIQFDHIFPKGEFLVTAKIDDLTLQASGIDFNLKDCLLDEVEAIVTFQDGGLAGYDLAIVKESVD
-18 DTSYRYRAIRQG
+18 DKIKQFKLKENKEENALTVPGDINFAVGDKFILTGIKMPQVYIDDASNQLAEEAQTWLDEHCEKRIQLRGKCDEVLFRQMNLFIACGQMVGVYSDQLKIDREIRVTKVKRYIENDDKPAYRYE
-30 DKVYLYFSLTNHV
+30 LTL
-43 EIPIYSYIN
+43 S
-52 YQGQRYTLWKPEN
+52 
-65 LTKHGE
+65 
-71 RNLDYV
+71 D
-77 VEFGGYWEIL
+77 
-87 NRTIYKFLSG
+87 FL
-97 KPHKLKFPLTAKP
+97 
-110 RMFMQLMIDNLN
+110 Q
-122 LHDSD
+122 
-127 WIIGTC
+127 
-133 IDAPE
+133 
-138 KTLTFS
+138 
-144 HESCMEAL
+144 
-152 NRFAD
+152 
-157 EYNTEFEFIGKT
+157 
-169 INFGK
+169 
-174 VERFKD
+174 
-180 NPLPLS
+180 
-186 YGKGNGFKTGVIR
+186 GNGFK
-199 QCQGEKAP
+199 
-207 VTVLYVNGGE
+207 
-217 RNIDLASYGSTSL
+217 DLVDDVDKF
-230 LLPKNQEIE
+230 PDEIE
-239 FQGRKYK
+239 DK
-246 TDEDGM
+246 
-252 FITRSDR
+252 
-259 PLVDFNEDSYDAT
+259 V
-272 HIYPGRIG
+272 
-280 TVSEVI
+280 
-286 TVDAAKHFYDIK
+286 
-298 DSSIP
+298 
-303 DDLDYSQC
+303 
-311 RIAKEKAT
+311 
-319 IIFQSGILVGKEFD
+319 
-333 LKQTDDELTGYIHAE
+333 
-348 RRFKI
+348 
-353 VPFERDG
+353 
-360 AIIPNESLKPAVGD
+360 KP
-374 KYAIF
+374 I
-379 HISLPNAYICDN
+379 
-391 ASQEGASWDM
+391 
-401 FREAVRVLYENEEVS
+401 RE
-416 FTFKGDLDGLW
+416 W
-427 AKKKWSEIG
+427 
-436 AVLHP
+436 
-441 GSYIQFSDKQ
+441 
-451 FQPDGILIRITGIK
+451 
-465 DYINKPHAPEIELSN
+465 
-480 TSVAGFVSSDLNK
+480 
-493 IDSNEVLDEERYN
+493 
-506 SSLSYTK
+506 TK
-513 RTWRDV
+513 RSWRDV
-519 METVKMMFDP
+519 METLGMMFDP

-536 LIKPLVV
+536 LIKPLAV

-556 MELIGVKFI
+556 MDLVGVKFI

-570 DPNNFKSTAGKL
+570 DPNYFKNTAGKL
-582 VHFTINEE
+582 VHFTVSEV
-590 EVREWNIP
+590 VREWSIP
-598 ASSHRLDNESPYYV
+598 AASFRLSNSLDYYV
-612 YAKCPKEGNA
+612 YAKCPKEGST

-631 IKLEDE
+631 IKLEAE

-650 PEDSVRSWNPN
+650 PEDSIRSWNPN
-661 YGFTEVAGQTITTGV
+661 YGFTEIAGQTITTGV

-715 NIKEWPAAKKIID
+715 NIKEWPDAKKVID

-745 GIVNGAFKDGVIE
+745 GTVNGAFKDGVIE

-887 SANQAQQSVSGLGN
+887 SANQANQSVSGLGS

-1017 TLKSYSD
+1017 TLKGYSD
-1024 NAASNVPDSFKDSLA
+1024 NAASNVPDSFKNSLA

-1050 EAAADAGNTV
+1050 EAVADTGNTV

-1157 QRVTARIYNGI
+1157 QRVTSRIYNGI

-1208 HRGKL
+1208 HRGRL

-1247 FELPQFSTIQ
+1247 FELPLFSTIQ
-1257 DMFGNFQ
+1257 GMFGNFQ

-1326 VLVFYNKAWYIQSL
+1326 VLVFYNKAWYIQSY

>member
-1 MIIYSK
+1 MKIKRGSTVLCDAYLKNNSFTVDEIMGEQTLTLNFLSRDVIDFEVGDYVECEGERYKIRYKEKVTKREKSLGWEYNIPFYSSK
-7 TGTIILDIEVD
+7 YDLEDVVFFLNGKPEYKKNFDSYTGTARQILELIVKNMNREDSGWKVGSCIESRPITISFKDKSVGNVLDDTVKQIDTEYWISQKTVSIGKRKYDSNGLVLGQGEGLGFTELEVSSVDEERPTTVIYPYGSDKNLGPDYGADYLMLPGGLKEMSKNTDKYGRLGQKKIQFDHIFPKGEFLVTTKIDDLTLQASGIDFNLKDCLLDEVEAIVTFQDGGLAGYDLAIVKESVD
-18 DTSYRYRAIRQG
+18 DKIKQFKLKENKEENALTVPGDINFAVGDKFILTGIKMPQVYIDNASSQLAEEAQTWLDEHCEKRIQLRGKCDEVLFRQMNLFIACGQMVGVYSDQLKIDREIRVTKVKRYIENDDKPAYRYE
-30 DKVYLYFSLTNHV
+30 LTL
-43 EIPIYSYIN
+43 S
-52 YQGQRYTLWKPEN
+52 
-65 LTKHGE
+65 
-71 RNLDYV
+71 D
-77 VEFGGYWEIL
+77 
-87 NRTIYKFLSG
+87 FL
-97 KPHKLKFPLTAKP
+97 
-110 RMFMQLMIDNLN
+110 Q
-122 LHDSD
+122 
-127 WIIGTC
+127 
-133 IDAPE
+133 
-138 KTLTFS
+138 
-144 HESCMEAL
+144 
-152 NRFAD
+152 
-157 EYNTEFEFIGKT
+157 
-169 INFGK
+169 
-174 VERFKD
+174 
-180 NPLPLS
+180 
-186 YGKGNGFKTGVIR
+186 GNGFKD
-199 QCQGEKAP
+199 
-207 VTVLYVNGGE
+207 LVN
-217 RNIDLASYGSTSL
+217 DVDKF
-230 LLPKNQEIE
+230 PDEIE
-239 FQGRKYK
+239 DK
-246 TDEDGM
+246 
-252 FITRSDR
+252 
-259 PLVDFNEDSYDAT
+259 V
-272 HIYPGRIG
+272 
-280 TVSEVI
+280 
-286 TVDAAKHFYDIK
+286 
-298 DSSIP
+298 
-303 DDLDYSQC
+303 
-311 RIAKEKAT
+311 
-319 IIFQSGILVGKEFD
+319 
-333 LKQTDDELTGYIHAE
+333 
-348 RRFKI
+348 
-353 VPFERDG
+353 
-360 AIIPNESLKPAVGD
+360 KPV
-374 KYAIF
+374 
-379 HISLPNAYICDN
+379 
-391 ASQEGASWDM
+391 
-401 FREAVRVLYENEEVS
+401 RE
-416 FTFKGDLDGLW
+416 W
-427 AKKKWSEIG
+427 
-436 AVLHP
+436 
-441 GSYIQFSDKQ
+441 
-451 FQPDGILIRITGIK
+451 
-465 DYINKPHAPEIELSN
+465 
-480 TSVAGFVSSDLNK
+480 
-493 IDSNEVLDEERYN
+493 
-506 SSLSYTK
+506 TK
-513 RTWRDV
+513 RSWRDV
-519 METVKMMFDP
+519 METLGMMFDP

-536 LIKPLVV
+536 LIKPLAV

-556 MELIGVKFI
+556 MDLIGVKFI

-570 DPNNFKSTAGKL
+570 DPNYFKNTAGEL
-582 VHFTINEE
+582 VHFTVSET
-590 EVREWNIP
+590 VREWSTP
-598 ASSHRLDNESPYYV
+598 AASFRLSNSLAYYV
-612 YAKCPKEGNA
+612 YAKCPKEGSA
-622 GSILVSERQ
+622 GSIFVSERQ
-631 IKLEDE
+631 IKLEAE

-650 PEDSVRSWNPN
+650 PEDSIRSWNPN
-661 YGFTEVAGQTITTGV
+661 YGFTEIAGQTITTGV
-676 IKDKLARLVIDLV
+676 IKDKLARLVVDLV

-733 IGETSKALTDFE
+733 IDETSKALTDFE
-745 GIVNGAFKDGVIE
+745 GTVNGAFKDGVIE

-806 YNGAHTELIKAVNDA
+806 YNGAHTNLIKAVNDA

>member
-1 MIIYSK
+1 MKIKRGSTVLCDAYLKNNSFTVDEIMGEQTLTLNFLSRDVIDFEVGDYVECEGERYKIRYKEKVTKREKSLGWEYNIPFYSSK
-7 TGTIILDIEVD
+7 YDLEDVVFFLNGKPEYKKNFDSYTGTARQILELIVKNMNREDSGWKVGSCIESRPITISFKDKSVGNVLD
-18 DTSYRYRAIRQG
+18 DTVKQIDTEYWISQKTVSIGKRKYDSNGLVLGQGEGLGFTELEVSSVDEERPTTVIYPYGSDKNLGPDYGADYLMLPGGLKELSKNTEKYGRLGQKKIQFNHIFPKGEFLVTAKIDDLTLQASGIDFNLTDCSLDGVEAIVTFQYPSALASYDLAIVKDSWNNDLKQFKLKVNEQENALKVPGDINFAVGDKFILTGIKMPQVYIDNASNQLAEEAQTWLDEHCEKRIQLRGKCDEVLFRQMNLFIACGQMVGVYSDQLKIDREIRVTKVKRYIENDDKPAYRYE
-30 DKVYLYFSLTNHV
+30 LTL
-43 EIPIYSYIN
+43 S
-52 YQGQRYTLWKPEN
+52 
-65 LTKHGE
+65 
-71 RNLDYV
+71 D
-77 VEFGGYWEIL
+77 
-87 NRTIYKFLSG
+87 FL
-97 KPHKLKFPLTAKP
+97 
-110 RMFMQLMIDNLN
+110 Q
-122 LHDSD
+122 
-127 WIIGTC
+127 
-133 IDAPE
+133 
-138 KTLTFS
+138 
-144 HESCMEAL
+144 
-152 NRFAD
+152 
-157 EYNTEFEFIGKT
+157 
-169 INFGK
+169 
-174 VERFKD
+174 
-180 NPLPLS
+180 
-186 YGKGNGFKTGVIR
+186 GNGFKD
-199 QCQGEKAP
+199 
-207 VTVLYVNGGE
+207 LVN
-217 RNIDLASYGSTSL
+217 DVDKF
-230 LLPKNQEIE
+230 PDEIE
-239 FQGRKYK
+239 DK
-246 TDEDGM
+246 
-252 FITRSDR
+252 
-259 PLVDFNEDSYDAT
+259 V
-272 HIYPGRIG
+272 
-280 TVSEVI
+280 
-286 TVDAAKHFYDIK
+286 
-298 DSSIP
+298 
-303 DDLDYSQC
+303 
-311 RIAKEKAT
+311 
-319 IIFQSGILVGKEFD
+319 
-333 LKQTDDELTGYIHAE
+333 
-348 RRFKI
+348 
-353 VPFERDG
+353 
-360 AIIPNESLKPAVGD
+360 KPV
-374 KYAIF
+374 
-379 HISLPNAYICDN
+379 
-391 ASQEGASWDM
+391 
-401 FREAVRVLYENEEVS
+401 RE
-416 FTFKGDLDGLW
+416 W
-427 AKKKWSEIG
+427 
-436 AVLHP
+436 
-441 GSYIQFSDKQ
+441 
-451 FQPDGILIRITGIK
+451 
-465 DYINKPHAPEIELSN
+465 
-480 TSVAGFVSSDLNK
+480 
-493 IDSNEVLDEERYN
+493 
-506 SSLSYTK
+506 TK
-513 RTWRDV
+513 RSWRDV
-519 METVKMMFDP
+519 METLGMMFDP

-536 LIKPLVV
+536 LIKPLAV

-556 MELIGVKFI
+556 MDLIGVKFI

-570 DPNNFKSTAGKL
+570 DPNYFKNTAGKL
-582 VHFTINEE
+582 VHFTVSET
-590 EVREWNIP
+590 VREWSIP
-598 ASSHRLDNESPYYV
+598 AASFRLSNSLAYYV
-612 YAKCPKEGNA
+612 YAKCPKEGSA
-622 GSILVSERQ
+622 GSIFVSERQ
-631 IKLEDE
+631 IKLEAE

-650 PEDSVRSWNPN
+650 PEDSIRSWNPN
-661 YGFTEVAGQTITTGV
+661 YGFTEIAGQTITTGV

-733 IGETSKALTDFE
+733 IDETSKALTDFE
-745 GIVNGAFKDGVIE
+745 GTVNGAFKDGVIE

-859 IQDTLKSY
+859 IQDTLKGY

>member
-1 MIIYSK
+1 MKIKRGSTVLCDAYLKNNSFTVDEIMGEQTLTLNFLSRDVIDFEVGDYVECEGERYKIRYKEKVTKREKSLGWEYNIPFYSSK
-7 TGTIILDIEVD
+7 YDLEDVVFFLNGKPEYKKNFDSYTGTARQILELIVKNMNREDSGWKVGSCIESRPITISFKDKSVGNVLDDTVKQIDTEYWISQKTVSIGKRKYDSNGLVLGQGEGLGFTELEVSSVDEERPTTVIYPYGSDKNLGPDYGADYLMLPGGLKEMSKNTDKYGRLGQKKIQFDHIFPKGEFLVTTKIDDLTLQASGIDFNLKDCLLDEVEAIVTFQDGGLAGYDLAIVKESVD
-18 DTSYRYRAIRQG
+18 DKIKQFKLKENKEENALTVPGDINFAVGDKFILTGIKMPQVYIDNASSQLAEEAQTWLDEHCEKRIQLRGKCDEVLFRQMNLFIACGQMVGVYSDQLKIDREIRVTKVKRYIENDDKPAYRYE
-30 DKVYLYFSLTNHV
+30 LTL
-43 EIPIYSYIN
+43 S
-52 YQGQRYTLWKPEN
+52 
-65 LTKHGE
+65 
-71 RNLDYV
+71 D
-77 VEFGGYWEIL
+77 
-87 NRTIYKFLSG
+87 FL
-97 KPHKLKFPLTAKP
+97 
-110 RMFMQLMIDNLN
+110 Q
-122 LHDSD
+122 
-127 WIIGTC
+127 
-133 IDAPE
+133 
-138 KTLTFS
+138 
-144 HESCMEAL
+144 
-152 NRFAD
+152 
-157 EYNTEFEFIGKT
+157 
-169 INFGK
+169 
-174 VERFKD
+174 
-180 NPLPLS
+180 
-186 YGKGNGFKTGVIR
+186 GNGFKD
-199 QCQGEKAP
+199 
-207 VTVLYVNGGE
+207 LVN
-217 RNIDLASYGSTSL
+217 DVDKF
-230 LLPKNQEIE
+230 PDEIE
-239 FQGRKYK
+239 DK
-246 TDEDGM
+246 
-252 FITRSDR
+252 
-259 PLVDFNEDSYDAT
+259 V
-272 HIYPGRIG
+272 
-280 TVSEVI
+280 
-286 TVDAAKHFYDIK
+286 
-298 DSSIP
+298 
-303 DDLDYSQC
+303 
-311 RIAKEKAT
+311 
-319 IIFQSGILVGKEFD
+319 
-333 LKQTDDELTGYIHAE
+333 
-348 RRFKI
+348 
-353 VPFERDG
+353 
-360 AIIPNESLKPAVGD
+360 KPV
-374 KYAIF
+374 
-379 HISLPNAYICDN
+379 
-391 ASQEGASWDM
+391 
-401 FREAVRVLYENEEVS
+401 RE
-416 FTFKGDLDGLW
+416 W
-427 AKKKWSEIG
+427 
-436 AVLHP
+436 
-441 GSYIQFSDKQ
+441 
-451 FQPDGILIRITGIK
+451 
-465 DYINKPHAPEIELSN
+465 
-480 TSVAGFVSSDLNK
+480 
-493 IDSNEVLDEERYN
+493 
-506 SSLSYTK
+506 TK
-513 RTWRDV
+513 RSWRDV
-519 METVKMMFDP
+519 METLGMMFDP

-536 LIKPLVV
+536 LIKPLAV

-556 MELIGVKFI
+556 MDLIGVKFI

-570 DPNNFKSTAGKL
+570 DPNYFKNTAGEL
-582 VHFTINEE
+582 VHFTVSET
-590 EVREWNIP
+590 VREWSIP
-598 ASSHRLDNESPYYV
+598 AASFRLSNSLAYYV
-612 YAKCPKEGNA
+612 YAKCPKEGSA
-622 GSILVSERQ
+622 GSIFVSERQ
-631 IKLEDE
+631 IKLEAE

-650 PEDSVRSWNPN
+650 PEDSIRSWNPN
-661 YGFTEVAGQTITTGV
+661 YGFTEIAGQTITTGV
-676 IKDKLARLVIDLV
+676 IKDKLARLVVDLV

-733 IGETSKALTDFE
+733 IDETSKALTDFE
-745 GIVNGAFKDGVIE
+745 GTVNGAFKDGVIE

-806 YNGAHTELIKAVNDA
+806 YNGAHTNLIKAVNDA

-1177 GWGDFYRNT
+1177 GWGDCYRNT

>member
-1 MIIYSK
+1 MKIKRGNTVLCDAYLKNNSF
-7 TGTIILDIEVD
+7 TVD
-18 DTSYRYRAIRQG
+18 EIMGEQT
-30 DKVYLYFSLTNHV
+30 LTLNFL
-43 EIPIYSYIN
+43 S
-52 YQGQRYTLWKPEN
+52 
-65 LTKHGE
+65 
-71 RNLDYV
+71 RNV
-77 VEFGGYWEIL
+77 VEFEVGDYVECEGEKYKIRYKEKVTKREKSLGWEYNIPFYSSKYDLEDVVFFLNGEPEYKKNFNSYTGTARQILELIVKNL
-87 NRTIYKFLSG
+87 NREDSGWKVGSCIESRPITISFKDKSVGNVLDDTVKQIDTEYWISQKTVSIGKRKYDSNGLVLGQGEGLGFTELEVSSVDEERPTTVIFPYGSDKNLGPDYGADYLMLPGGVKELSKNTEKYGRLGQKKLQFDHIFPKGEFLVTTKIDDFTLQASG
-97 KPHKLKFPLTAKP
+97 IDFNLTDCLLDEVEAIVTFQDGGLAGYDLAIVEGSWNNDLKQFKLKVNELENALKVPGDINFAVGDKFVLTGIKMP
-110 RMFMQLMIDNLN
+110 QVYIDNASNQLAEEAQAWLDEHCEKRIQLRGKCDEVLFRQMN
-122 LHDSD
+122 LFIACGQMVGVYSD
-127 WIIGTC
+127 QLK
-133 IDAPE
+133 IDREIRVTKVKRYIENDNKPAYRYE
-138 KTLTFS
+138 LTLSDF
-144 HESCMEAL
+144 L
-152 NRFAD
+152 Q
-157 EYNTEFEFIGKT
+157 
-169 INFGK
+169 
-174 VERFKD
+174 
-180 NPLPLS
+180 
-186 YGKGNGFKTGVIR
+186 GNGFK
-199 QCQGEKAP
+199 
-207 VTVLYVNGGE
+207 
-217 RNIDLASYGSTSL
+217 DLVDDVDKF
-230 LLPKNQEIE
+230 PDEIE
-239 FQGRKYK
+239 NK
-246 TDEDGM
+246 
-252 FITRSDR
+252 
-259 PLVDFNEDSYDAT
+259 V
-272 HIYPGRIG
+272 
-280 TVSEVI
+280 
-286 TVDAAKHFYDIK
+286 
-298 DSSIP
+298 
-303 DDLDYSQC
+303 
-311 RIAKEKAT
+311 
-319 IIFQSGILVGKEFD
+319 
-333 LKQTDDELTGYIHAE
+333 
-348 RRFKI
+348 
-353 VPFERDG
+353 
-360 AIIPNESLKPAVGD
+360 KPV
-374 KYAIF
+374 
-379 HISLPNAYICDN
+379 
-391 ASQEGASWDM
+391 
-401 FREAVRVLYENEEVS
+401 RE
-416 FTFKGDLDGLW
+416 W
-427 AKKKWSEIG
+427 
-436 AVLHP
+436 
-441 GSYIQFSDKQ
+441 
-451 FQPDGILIRITGIK
+451 
-465 DYINKPHAPEIELSN
+465 
-480 TSVAGFVSSDLNK
+480 
-493 IDSNEVLDEERYN
+493 
-506 SSLSYTK
+506 TK
-513 RTWRDV
+513 RSWRDV
-519 METVKMMFDP
+519 METLGMMFDP

-536 LIKPLVV
+536 LIKPLAV

-556 MELIGVKFI
+556 MDLIGVKFI

-570 DPNNFKSTAGKL
+570 DPNYFKNTAGKL
-582 VHFTINEE
+582 VHFTVSET
-590 EVREWNIP
+590 VREWSIP
-598 ASSHRLDNESPYYV
+598 AASFRLSNSLAYYV
-612 YAKCPKEGNA
+612 YAKCPKEGSA
-622 GSILVSERQ
+622 GSIFVSERQ
-631 IKLEDE
+631 IKLEAE

-650 PEDSVRSWNPN
+650 PEDSIRSWNPN
-661 YGFTEVAGQTITTGV
+661 YGFTEIAGQTITTGI

-689 NAHIIAKNGATI
+689 NARIIAQNGATI

-715 NIKEWPAAKKIID
+715 NIKEWPAAKKVID

-745 GIVNGAFKDGVIE
+745 GTVNGAFKDGVIE
-758 QAEAKAIEKYINT
+758 QAEAKAIEKYVNI

-782 YTKLYSNI
+782 YNKLYSNI
-790 YLLGSPKTDL
+790 YLLGSSKTDL

-859 IQDTLKSY
+859 IQDTLKGY

-919 IEKYINTVKTDKAAV
+919 IEKYINTVKTDKAVV

-978 DGKTTVA
+978 DGKTTTT

-1146 GSNVNNSLFSN
+1146 GSNVNDSLFAN

-1168 SNKNTSIYA
+1168 SNKIPEYLA
-1177 GWGDFYRNT
+1177 GWGDYFRNT
-1186 ALQLEANYADVNLA
+1186 ALQLESNYADVNLA

-1208 HRGKL
+1208 HRGRL
-1213 WEIEEVSPITGGG
+1213 WETEEVSPITGAG
-1226 TYSPQLNGSIYLF
+1226 TYSLEKNGSLFLF

-1247 FELPQFSTIQ
+1247 FELPLYDTIQ
-1257 DMFGNFQ
+1257 KVFGNFQ
-1264 SGVSASQYGIY
+1264 SGVAASTYGVY
-1275 TIRIFID
+1275 TIRIFVD
-1282 RYCSYRVLVAG
+1282 RYCAYRVLVVG
-1293 TSTTPLLNHN
+1293 TSTTPLLNN
-1303 GDIQND
+1303 DGNIQNE

-1319 MSRGDFM
+1319 LSKGDFM

>member
-1 MIIYSK
+1 MECEGERYKIRYKEKVTKREKSLGWEYNIPFYSSK
-7 TGTIILDIEVD
+7 YDLEDVVFFLNGKPEYKKNFDSYTGTARQILELIVKNMNREDSGWKVGSCIESRPITISFKDKSVGNVLDDTVKQIDTEYWISQKTVSIGKRKYDSNGLVLGQGEGLGFTELEVSSVDEERPTTVIYPYGSDKNLGPDYGADYLMLPGGLKEMSKNTDKYGRLGQKKIQFDHIFPKGEFLVTTKIDDLTLQASGIDFNLKDCLLDEVEAIVTFQDGGLAGYDLAIVKESVD
-18 DTSYRYRAIRQG
+18 DKIKQFKLKENKEENALTVPGDINFAVGDKFILTGIKMPQVYIDNASSQLAEEAQTWLDEHCEKRIQLRGKCDEVLFRQMNLFIACGQMVGVYSDQLKIDREIRVTKVKRYIENDDKPAYRYE
-30 DKVYLYFSLTNHV
+30 LTL
-43 EIPIYSYIN
+43 S
-52 YQGQRYTLWKPEN
+52 
-65 LTKHGE
+65 
-71 RNLDYV
+71 D
-77 VEFGGYWEIL
+77 
-87 NRTIYKFLSG
+87 FL
-97 KPHKLKFPLTAKP
+97 
-110 RMFMQLMIDNLN
+110 Q
-122 LHDSD
+122 
-127 WIIGTC
+127 
-133 IDAPE
+133 
-138 KTLTFS
+138 
-144 HESCMEAL
+144 
-152 NRFAD
+152 
-157 EYNTEFEFIGKT
+157 
-169 INFGK
+169 
-174 VERFKD
+174 
-180 NPLPLS
+180 
-186 YGKGNGFKTGVIR
+186 GNGFKD
-199 QCQGEKAP
+199 
-207 VTVLYVNGGE
+207 LVN
-217 RNIDLASYGSTSL
+217 DVDKF
-230 LLPKNQEIE
+230 PDEIE
-239 FQGRKYK
+239 DK
-246 TDEDGM
+246 
-252 FITRSDR
+252 
-259 PLVDFNEDSYDAT
+259 V
-272 HIYPGRIG
+272 
-280 TVSEVI
+280 
-286 TVDAAKHFYDIK
+286 
-298 DSSIP
+298 
-303 DDLDYSQC
+303 
-311 RIAKEKAT
+311 
-319 IIFQSGILVGKEFD
+319 
-333 LKQTDDELTGYIHAE
+333 
-348 RRFKI
+348 
-353 VPFERDG
+353 
-360 AIIPNESLKPAVGD
+360 KPV
-374 KYAIF
+374 
-379 HISLPNAYICDN
+379 
-391 ASQEGASWDM
+391 
-401 FREAVRVLYENEEVS
+401 RE
-416 FTFKGDLDGLW
+416 W
-427 AKKKWSEIG
+427 
-436 AVLHP
+436 
-441 GSYIQFSDKQ
+441 
-451 FQPDGILIRITGIK
+451 
-465 DYINKPHAPEIELSN
+465 
-480 TSVAGFVSSDLNK
+480 
-493 IDSNEVLDEERYN
+493 
-506 SSLSYTK
+506 TK
-513 RTWRDV
+513 RSWRDV
-519 METVKMMFDP
+519 METLGMMFDP

-536 LIKPLVV
+536 LIKPLAV

-556 MELIGVKFI
+556 MDLIGVKFI

-570 DPNNFKSTAGKL
+570 DPNYFKNTAGEL
-582 VHFTINEE
+582 VHFTVSET
-590 EVREWNIP
+590 VREWSIP
-598 ASSHRLDNESPYYV
+598 AASFRLSNSLAYYV
-612 YAKCPKEGNA
+612 YAKCPKEGSA
-622 GSILVSERQ
+622 GSIFVSERQ
-631 IKLEDE
+631 IKLEAE

-650 PEDSVRSWNPN
+650 PEDSIRSWNPN
-661 YGFTEVAGQTITTGV
+661 YGFTEIAGQTITTGV
-676 IKDKLARLVIDLV
+676 IKDKLARLVVDLV

-733 IGETSKALTDFE
+733 IDETSKALTDFE
-745 GIVNGAFKDGVIE
+745 GTVNGAFKDGVIE

-806 YNGAHTELIKAVNDA
+806 YNGAHTNLIKAVNDA

>member
-1 MIIYSK
+1 MKIKRGSTVLCDAYLKNNSFTVDEIMGEQTLTLNFLSRDVIDFEVGDYVECEGERYKIRYKEKVTKREKSLGWEYNIPFYSSK
-7 TGTIILDIEVD
+7 YDLEDVVFFLNGKPEYKKNFDSYTGTARQILELIVKNMNREDSGWKVGSCIESRPITISFKDKSVGNVLDDTVKQIDTEYWISQKTVSIGKRKYDSNGLVLGQGEGLGFTELEVSSVDEERPTTVIYPYGSDKNLGPDYGADYLMLPGGLKEMSKNTDKYGRLGQKKIQFDHIFPKGEFLVTTKIDDLTLQASGIDFNLKDCLLDEVEAIVTFQDGGLAGYDLAIVKESVD
-18 DTSYRYRAIRQG
+18 DKIKQFKLKENKEENALTVPGDINFAVGDKFILTGIKMPQVYIDNASSQLAEEAQTWLDEHCEKRIQLRGKCDEVLFRQMNLFIACGQMVGVYSDQLKIDREIRVTKVKRYIENDDKPAYRYE
-30 DKVYLYFSLTNHV
+30 LTL
-43 EIPIYSYIN
+43 S
-52 YQGQRYTLWKPEN
+52 
-65 LTKHGE
+65 
-71 RNLDYV
+71 D
-77 VEFGGYWEIL
+77 
-87 NRTIYKFLSG
+87 FL
-97 KPHKLKFPLTAKP
+97 
-110 RMFMQLMIDNLN
+110 Q
-122 LHDSD
+122 
-127 WIIGTC
+127 
-133 IDAPE
+133 
-138 KTLTFS
+138 
-144 HESCMEAL
+144 
-152 NRFAD
+152 
-157 EYNTEFEFIGKT
+157 
-169 INFGK
+169 
-174 VERFKD
+174 
-180 NPLPLS
+180 
-186 YGKGNGFKTGVIR
+186 GNGFKD
-199 QCQGEKAP
+199 
-207 VTVLYVNGGE
+207 LVN
-217 RNIDLASYGSTSL
+217 DVDKF
-230 LLPKNQEIE
+230 PDEIE
-239 FQGRKYK
+239 DK
-246 TDEDGM
+246 
-252 FITRSDR
+252 
-259 PLVDFNEDSYDAT
+259 V
-272 HIYPGRIG
+272 
-280 TVSEVI
+280 
-286 TVDAAKHFYDIK
+286 
-298 DSSIP
+298 
-303 DDLDYSQC
+303 
-311 RIAKEKAT
+311 
-319 IIFQSGILVGKEFD
+319 
-333 LKQTDDELTGYIHAE
+333 
-348 RRFKI
+348 
-353 VPFERDG
+353 
-360 AIIPNESLKPAVGD
+360 KPV
-374 KYAIF
+374 
-379 HISLPNAYICDN
+379 
-391 ASQEGASWDM
+391 
-401 FREAVRVLYENEEVS
+401 RE
-416 FTFKGDLDGLW
+416 W
-427 AKKKWSEIG
+427 
-436 AVLHP
+436 
-441 GSYIQFSDKQ
+441 
-451 FQPDGILIRITGIK
+451 
-465 DYINKPHAPEIELSN
+465 
-480 TSVAGFVSSDLNK
+480 
-493 IDSNEVLDEERYN
+493 
-506 SSLSYTK
+506 TK
-513 RTWRDV
+513 RSWRDV
-519 METVKMMFDP
+519 METLGMMFDP

-536 LIKPLVV
+536 LIKPLAV

-556 MELIGVKFI
+556 MDLIGVKFI

-570 DPNNFKSTAGKL
+570 DPNYFKNTAGEL
-582 VHFTINEE
+582 VHFTVSET
-590 EVREWNIP
+590 VREWSIP
-598 ASSHRLDNESPYYV
+598 AASFRLSNSLAYYV
-612 YAKCPKEGNA
+612 YAKCPKEGSA
-622 GSILVSERQ
+622 GSIFVSERQ
-631 IKLEDE
+631 IKLEAE

-650 PEDSVRSWNPN
+650 PEDSIRSWNPN
-661 YGFTEVAGQTITTGV
+661 YGFTEIAGQTITTGV
-676 IKDKLARLVIDLV
+676 IKDKLARLVVDLV

-733 IGETSKALTDFE
+733 IDETSKALTDFE
-745 GIVNGAFKDGVIE
+745 GTVNGAFKDGVIE

-806 YNGAHTELIKAVNDA
+806 YNGAHTNLIKAVNDA

-919 IEKYINTVKTDKAAV
+919 IEKYINPVKTDKAAV

>member
-1 MIIYSK
+1 MKIKRGSTVLCDAYLKNNSFTVDEIMGEQTLTLNFLSRDVIDFEVGDYVECEGERYKIRYKEKVTKREKSLGWEYNIPFYSSK
-7 TGTIILDIEVD
+7 YDLEDVVFFLNGEPEYKKNFDFYTGTARQILELIVKNMNREDSGWKVGSCIESRPITISFKDKSVGNVLDDTVKQIDTEYWISQKTVSIGKRKYDSNGLVLGQGEGLGFTELEVSSVDEERPTTVIFPYGSDKNLGPDYGADYLMLPGGLKEMSKNTEKYGRLGQKKIQFDHIFPKGEFLVTAKIDDLTLQASGIDFNLKDCLLDEVEAIVTFQDGGLAGYDLAIVKESVD
-18 DTSYRYRAIRQG
+18 DKIKQFKLKENKEENALTVPGDINFAVGDKFILTGIKMPQVYIDDASNQLAEEAQTWLDEHCEKRIQLRGKCDEVLFRQMNLFIACGQMVGVYSDQLKIDREIRVTKVKRYIENDDKPAYRYE
-30 DKVYLYFSLTNHV
+30 LTL
-43 EIPIYSYIN
+43 S
-52 YQGQRYTLWKPEN
+52 
-65 LTKHGE
+65 
-71 RNLDYV
+71 D
-77 VEFGGYWEIL
+77 
-87 NRTIYKFLSG
+87 FL
-97 KPHKLKFPLTAKP
+97 
-110 RMFMQLMIDNLN
+110 Q
-122 LHDSD
+122 
-127 WIIGTC
+127 
-133 IDAPE
+133 
-138 KTLTFS
+138 
-144 HESCMEAL
+144 
-152 NRFAD
+152 
-157 EYNTEFEFIGKT
+157 
-169 INFGK
+169 
-174 VERFKD
+174 
-180 NPLPLS
+180 
-186 YGKGNGFKTGVIR
+186 GNGFK
-199 QCQGEKAP
+199 
-207 VTVLYVNGGE
+207 
-217 RNIDLASYGSTSL
+217 DLVDDVDKF
-230 LLPKNQEIE
+230 PDEIE
-239 FQGRKYK
+239 DK
-246 TDEDGM
+246 
-252 FITRSDR
+252 
-259 PLVDFNEDSYDAT
+259 V
-272 HIYPGRIG
+272 
-280 TVSEVI
+280 
-286 TVDAAKHFYDIK
+286 
-298 DSSIP
+298 
-303 DDLDYSQC
+303 
-311 RIAKEKAT
+311 
-319 IIFQSGILVGKEFD
+319 
-333 LKQTDDELTGYIHAE
+333 
-348 RRFKI
+348 
-353 VPFERDG
+353 
-360 AIIPNESLKPAVGD
+360 KP
-374 KYAIF
+374 I
-379 HISLPNAYICDN
+379 
-391 ASQEGASWDM
+391 
-401 FREAVRVLYENEEVS
+401 RE
-416 FTFKGDLDGLW
+416 W
-427 AKKKWSEIG
+427 
-436 AVLHP
+436 
-441 GSYIQFSDKQ
+441 
-451 FQPDGILIRITGIK
+451 
-465 DYINKPHAPEIELSN
+465 
-480 TSVAGFVSSDLNK
+480 
-493 IDSNEVLDEERYN
+493 
-506 SSLSYTK
+506 TK
-513 RTWRDV
+513 RSWRDV
-519 METVKMMFDP
+519 METLGMMFDP

-536 LIKPLVV
+536 LIKPLAV

-556 MELIGVKFI
+556 MDLVGVKFI

-570 DPNNFKSTAGKL
+570 DPNYFKNTAGKL
-582 VHFTINEE
+582 VHFTVSEV
-590 EVREWNIP
+590 VREWSIP
-598 ASSHRLDNESPYYV
+598 AASFRLSNSLAYYV
-612 YAKCPKEGNA
+612 YAKCPKEGST

-631 IKLEDE
+631 IKLEAE

-650 PEDSVRSWNPN
+650 PEDSIRSWNPN
-661 YGFTEVAGQTITTGV
+661 YGFTEIAGQTITTGV

-715 NIKEWPAAKKIID
+715 NIKEWPDAKKVID

-745 GIVNGAFKDGVIE
+745 GTVNGAFKDGVIE

-887 SANQAQQSVSGLGN
+887 SANQANQSVSGLGS

-1017 TLKSYSD
+1017 TLKGYSD
-1024 NAASNVPDSFKDSLA
+1024 NAASNVPDSFKNSLA

-1050 EAAADAGNTV
+1050 EAVADTGNTV

-1157 QRVTARIYNGI
+1157 QRVTSRIYNGI

-1208 HRGKL
+1208 HRGRL

-1247 FELPQFSTIQ
+1247 FELPLFSTIQ
-1257 DMFGNFQ
+1257 GMFGNFQ

-1326 VLVFYNKAWYIQSL
+1326 VLVFYNKAWYIQSY

>member
-1 MIIYSK
+1 MKIKRGSTVLCDAYLKNNSFTVDEIMGEQTLTLNFLSRDVIDFEVGDYVECEGERYKIRYKEKVTKREKSLGWEYNIPFYSSK
-7 TGTIILDIEVD
+7 YDLEDVVFFLNGKPEYKKNFDSYTGTARQILELIVKNMNREDSGWKVGSCIESRPITISFKDKSVGNVLDDTVKQIDTEYWISQKTVSIGKRKYDSNGLVLGQGEGLGFTELEVSSVDEERPTTVIYPYGSDKNLGPDYGADYLMLPGGLKEMSKNTDKYGRLGQKKIQFDHIFPKGEFLVTTKIDDLTLQASGIDFNLKDCLLDEVEAIVTFQDGGLAGYDLAIVKESVD
-18 DTSYRYRAIRQG
+18 DKIKQFKLKENKEENALTVPGDINFAVGDKFILTGIKMPQVYIDNASSQLAEEAQTWLDEHCEKRIQLRGKCDEVLFRQMNLFIACGQMVGVYSDQLKIDREIRVTKVKRYIENDDKPAYRYE
-30 DKVYLYFSLTNHV
+30 LTL
-43 EIPIYSYIN
+43 S
-52 YQGQRYTLWKPEN
+52 
-65 LTKHGE
+65 
-71 RNLDYV
+71 D
-77 VEFGGYWEIL
+77 
-87 NRTIYKFLSG
+87 FL
-97 KPHKLKFPLTAKP
+97 
-110 RMFMQLMIDNLN
+110 Q
-122 LHDSD
+122 
-127 WIIGTC
+127 
-133 IDAPE
+133 
-138 KTLTFS
+138 
-144 HESCMEAL
+144 
-152 NRFAD
+152 
-157 EYNTEFEFIGKT
+157 
-169 INFGK
+169 
-174 VERFKD
+174 
-180 NPLPLS
+180 
-186 YGKGNGFKTGVIR
+186 GNGFKD
-199 QCQGEKAP
+199 
-207 VTVLYVNGGE
+207 LVN
-217 RNIDLASYGSTSL
+217 DVDKF
-230 LLPKNQEIE
+230 PDEIE
-239 FQGRKYK
+239 DK
-246 TDEDGM
+246 
-252 FITRSDR
+252 
-259 PLVDFNEDSYDAT
+259 V
-272 HIYPGRIG
+272 
-280 TVSEVI
+280 
-286 TVDAAKHFYDIK
+286 
-298 DSSIP
+298 
-303 DDLDYSQC
+303 
-311 RIAKEKAT
+311 
-319 IIFQSGILVGKEFD
+319 
-333 LKQTDDELTGYIHAE
+333 
-348 RRFKI
+348 
-353 VPFERDG
+353 
-360 AIIPNESLKPAVGD
+360 KPV
-374 KYAIF
+374 
-379 HISLPNAYICDN
+379 
-391 ASQEGASWDM
+391 
-401 FREAVRVLYENEEVS
+401 RE
-416 FTFKGDLDGLW
+416 W
-427 AKKKWSEIG
+427 
-436 AVLHP
+436 
-441 GSYIQFSDKQ
+441 
-451 FQPDGILIRITGIK
+451 
-465 DYINKPHAPEIELSN
+465 
-480 TSVAGFVSSDLNK
+480 
-493 IDSNEVLDEERYN
+493 
-506 SSLSYTK
+506 TK
-513 RTWRDV
+513 RSWRDV
-519 METVKMMFDP
+519 METLGMMFDP

-536 LIKPLVV
+536 LIKPLAV

-556 MELIGVKFI
+556 MDLIGVKFI

-570 DPNNFKSTAGKL
+570 DPNYFKNTAGEL
-582 VHFTINEE
+582 VHFTVSET
-590 EVREWNIP
+590 VREWSIP
-598 ASSHRLDNESPYYV
+598 AASFRLSNSLAYYV
-612 YAKCPKEGNA
+612 YAKCPKEGSA
-622 GSILVSERQ
+622 GSIFVSERQ
-631 IKLEDE
+631 IKLEAE

-650 PEDSVRSWNPN
+650 PEDSIRSWNPN
-661 YGFTEVAGQTITTGV
+661 YGFTEIAGQTITTGV
-676 IKDKLARLVIDLV
+676 IKDKLARLVVDLV

-733 IGETSKALTDFE
+733 IDETSKALTDFE
-745 GIVNGAFKDGVIE
+745 GTVNGAFKDGVIE

-806 YNGAHTELIKAVNDA
+806 YNGAHTNLIKAVNDA
-821 IADGRTTVA
+821 ITDGRTTVA

>member
-1 MIIYSK
+1 MKIKRGSTVLCDAYLKNNSFTVDEIMGEQTLTLNFLSRDVIDFEVGDYVECEGERYKIRYKEKVTKREKSLGWEYNIPFYSSK
-7 TGTIILDIEVD
+7 YDLEDVVFFLNGKPEYKKNFDSYTGTARQILELIVKNMNREDSGWKVGSCIESRPITISFKDKSVGNVLDDTVKQIDTEYWISQKTVSIGKRKYDSNGLVLRQGEGLGFTELEVSSVDEERPTTVIYPYGSDKNLGPDYGADYLMLPGGLKEMSKNTDKYGRLGQKKIQFDHIFPKGEFLVTTKIDDLTLQASGIDFNLKDCLLDEVEAIVTFQDGGLAGYDLAIVKESVD
-18 DTSYRYRAIRQG
+18 DKIKQFKLKENKEENALTVPGDINFAVGDKFILTGIKMPQVYIDNASSQLAEEAQTWLDEHCEKRIQLRGKCDEVLFRQMNLFIACGQMVGVYSDQLKIDREIRVTKVKRYIENDDKPAYRYE
-30 DKVYLYFSLTNHV
+30 LTL
-43 EIPIYSYIN
+43 S
-52 YQGQRYTLWKPEN
+52 
-65 LTKHGE
+65 
-71 RNLDYV
+71 D
-77 VEFGGYWEIL
+77 
-87 NRTIYKFLSG
+87 FL
-97 KPHKLKFPLTAKP
+97 
-110 RMFMQLMIDNLN
+110 Q
-122 LHDSD
+122 
-127 WIIGTC
+127 
-133 IDAPE
+133 
-138 KTLTFS
+138 
-144 HESCMEAL
+144 
-152 NRFAD
+152 
-157 EYNTEFEFIGKT
+157 
-169 INFGK
+169 
-174 VERFKD
+174 
-180 NPLPLS
+180 
-186 YGKGNGFKTGVIR
+186 GNGFKD
-199 QCQGEKAP
+199 
-207 VTVLYVNGGE
+207 LVN
-217 RNIDLASYGSTSL
+217 DVDKF
-230 LLPKNQEIE
+230 PDEIE
-239 FQGRKYK
+239 DK
-246 TDEDGM
+246 
-252 FITRSDR
+252 
-259 PLVDFNEDSYDAT
+259 V
-272 HIYPGRIG
+272 
-280 TVSEVI
+280 
-286 TVDAAKHFYDIK
+286 
-298 DSSIP
+298 
-303 DDLDYSQC
+303 
-311 RIAKEKAT
+311 
-319 IIFQSGILVGKEFD
+319 
-333 LKQTDDELTGYIHAE
+333 
-348 RRFKI
+348 
-353 VPFERDG
+353 
-360 AIIPNESLKPAVGD
+360 KPV
-374 KYAIF
+374 
-379 HISLPNAYICDN
+379 
-391 ASQEGASWDM
+391 
-401 FREAVRVLYENEEVS
+401 RE
-416 FTFKGDLDGLW
+416 W
-427 AKKKWSEIG
+427 
-436 AVLHP
+436 
-441 GSYIQFSDKQ
+441 
-451 FQPDGILIRITGIK
+451 
-465 DYINKPHAPEIELSN
+465 
-480 TSVAGFVSSDLNK
+480 
-493 IDSNEVLDEERYN
+493 
-506 SSLSYTK
+506 TK
-513 RTWRDV
+513 RSWRDV
-519 METVKMMFDP
+519 METLGMMFDP

-536 LIKPLVV
+536 LIKPLAV

-556 MELIGVKFI
+556 MDLIGVKFI

-570 DPNNFKSTAGKL
+570 DPNYFKNTAGEL
-582 VHFTINEE
+582 VHFTVSET
-590 EVREWNIP
+590 VREWSIP
-598 ASSHRLDNESPYYV
+598 AASFRLSNSLAYYV
-612 YAKCPKEGNA
+612 YAKCPKEGSA
-622 GSILVSERQ
+622 GSIFVSERQ
-631 IKLEDE
+631 IKLEAE

-650 PEDSVRSWNPN
+650 PEDSIRSWNPN
-661 YGFTEVAGQTITTGV
+661 YGFTEIAGQTITTGV
-676 IKDKLARLVIDLV
+676 IKDKLARLVVDLV

-733 IGETSKALTDFE
+733 IDETSKALTDFE
-745 GIVNGAFKDGVIE
+745 GTVNGAFKDGVIE

-806 YNGAHTELIKAVNDA
+806 YNGAHTNLIKAVNDA

>member
-1 MIIYSK
+1 MKIKRGSTVLCDAYLKNNSFTVDEIMGEQTLTLNFLSRDVIDFEVGDYVECEGERYKIRYKEKVTKREKSLGWEYNIPFYSSK
-7 TGTIILDIEVD
+7 YDLEDVVFFLNGKPEYKKNFDSYTGTARQILELIVKNMNREDSGWKVGSCIESRPITISFKDKSVGNVLDDTVKQIDTEYWISQKTVSIGKRKYDSNGLVLGQGEGLGFTELEVSSVDEERPTTVIYPYGSDKNLGPDYGADYLMLPGGLKEMSKNTDKYGRLGQKKIQFDHIFPKGEFLVTTKIDDLTLQASGIDFNLKDCLLDEVEAIVTFQDGGLAGYDLAIVKESVD
-18 DTSYRYRAIRQG
+18 DKIKQFKLKENKEENALTVPGDINFAVGDKFILTGIKMPQVYIDNASSQLAEEAQTWLDEHCEKRIQLRGKCDEVLFRQMNLFIACGQMVGVYSDQLKIDREIRVTKVKRYIENDDKPAYRYE
-30 DKVYLYFSLTNHV
+30 LTL
-43 EIPIYSYIN
+43 S
-52 YQGQRYTLWKPEN
+52 
-65 LTKHGE
+65 
-71 RNLDYV
+71 D
-77 VEFGGYWEIL
+77 
-87 NRTIYKFLSG
+87 FL
-97 KPHKLKFPLTAKP
+97 
-110 RMFMQLMIDNLN
+110 Q
-122 LHDSD
+122 
-127 WIIGTC
+127 
-133 IDAPE
+133 
-138 KTLTFS
+138 
-144 HESCMEAL
+144 
-152 NRFAD
+152 
-157 EYNTEFEFIGKT
+157 
-169 INFGK
+169 
-174 VERFKD
+174 
-180 NPLPLS
+180 
-186 YGKGNGFKTGVIR
+186 GNGFKD
-199 QCQGEKAP
+199 
-207 VTVLYVNGGE
+207 LVN
-217 RNIDLASYGSTSL
+217 DVDKF
-230 LLPKNQEIE
+230 PDEIE
-239 FQGRKYK
+239 DK
-246 TDEDGM
+246 
-252 FITRSDR
+252 
-259 PLVDFNEDSYDAT
+259 V
-272 HIYPGRIG
+272 
-280 TVSEVI
+280 
-286 TVDAAKHFYDIK
+286 
-298 DSSIP
+298 
-303 DDLDYSQC
+303 
-311 RIAKEKAT
+311 
-319 IIFQSGILVGKEFD
+319 
-333 LKQTDDELTGYIHAE
+333 
-348 RRFKI
+348 
-353 VPFERDG
+353 
-360 AIIPNESLKPAVGD
+360 KPV
-374 KYAIF
+374 
-379 HISLPNAYICDN
+379 
-391 ASQEGASWDM
+391 
-401 FREAVRVLYENEEVS
+401 RE
-416 FTFKGDLDGLW
+416 W
-427 AKKKWSEIG
+427 
-436 AVLHP
+436 
-441 GSYIQFSDKQ
+441 
-451 FQPDGILIRITGIK
+451 
-465 DYINKPHAPEIELSN
+465 
-480 TSVAGFVSSDLNK
+480 
-493 IDSNEVLDEERYN
+493 
-506 SSLSYTK
+506 TK
-513 RTWRDV
+513 RSWRDV
-519 METVKMMFDP
+519 METLGMMFDP

-536 LIKPLVV
+536 LIKPLAV

-556 MELIGVKFI
+556 MDLIGVKFI

-570 DPNNFKSTAGKL
+570 DPNYFKNTAGEL
-582 VHFTINEE
+582 VHFTVSET
-590 EVREWNIP
+590 VREWSIP
-598 ASSHRLDNESPYYV
+598 AASFRLSNSLAYYV
-612 YAKCPKEGNA
+612 YAKCPKEGSA
-622 GSILVSERQ
+622 GSIFVSERQ
-631 IKLEDE
+631 IKLEAE

-650 PEDSVRSWNPN
+650 PEDSIRSWNPN
-661 YGFTEVAGQTITTGV
+661 YGFTEIAGQTITTGV
-676 IKDKLARLVIDLV
+676 IKDKLARLVVDLV

-733 IGETSKALTDFE
+733 IDETSKALTDFE
-745 GIVNGAFKDGVIE
+745 GTVNGAFKDGVIE

-806 YNGAHTELIKAVNDA
+806 YNGAHTNLIKAVNDA

-1024 NAASNVPDSFKDSLA
+1024 NAASNVADSFKDSLA

>member
-1 MIIYSK
+1 MKIKRGSTVLCDAYLKNNSFTVDEIMGEQTLTLNFLSRDVIDFEVGDYVECEGERYKIRYKEKVTKREKSLGWEYNIPFYSSK
-7 TGTIILDIEVD
+7 YDLEDVVFFLNGKPEYKKNFDSYTGTARQILELIVKNMNREDSGWKVGSCIESRPITISFKDKSVGNVLDDTVKQIDTEYWISQKTVSIGKRKYDSNGLVLGQGEGLGFTELEVSSVDEERPTTVIYPYGSDKNLGPDYGADYLMLPGGLKEMSKNTDKYGRLGQKKIQFDHIFPKGEFLVTTKIDDLTLQASGIDFNLKDCLLDEVEAIVTFQDGGLAGYDLAIVKESVD
-18 DTSYRYRAIRQG
+18 DKIKQFKLKENKEENALTVPGDINFAVGDKFILTGIKMPQVYIDNASSQLAEEAQTWLDEHCEKRIQLRGKCDEVLFRQMNLFIACGQMVGVYSDQLKIDREIRVTKVKRYIENDDKPAYRYE
-30 DKVYLYFSLTNHV
+30 LTL
-43 EIPIYSYIN
+43 S
-52 YQGQRYTLWKPEN
+52 
-65 LTKHGE
+65 
-71 RNLDYV
+71 D
-77 VEFGGYWEIL
+77 
-87 NRTIYKFLSG
+87 FL
-97 KPHKLKFPLTAKP
+97 
-110 RMFMQLMIDNLN
+110 Q
-122 LHDSD
+122 
-127 WIIGTC
+127 
-133 IDAPE
+133 
-138 KTLTFS
+138 
-144 HESCMEAL
+144 
-152 NRFAD
+152 
-157 EYNTEFEFIGKT
+157 
-169 INFGK
+169 
-174 VERFKD
+174 
-180 NPLPLS
+180 
-186 YGKGNGFKTGVIR
+186 GNGFKD
-199 QCQGEKAP
+199 
-207 VTVLYVNGGE
+207 LVN
-217 RNIDLASYGSTSL
+217 DVDKF
-230 LLPKNQEIE
+230 PDEIE
-239 FQGRKYK
+239 DK
-246 TDEDGM
+246 
-252 FITRSDR
+252 
-259 PLVDFNEDSYDAT
+259 V
-272 HIYPGRIG
+272 
-280 TVSEVI
+280 
-286 TVDAAKHFYDIK
+286 
-298 DSSIP
+298 
-303 DDLDYSQC
+303 
-311 RIAKEKAT
+311 
-319 IIFQSGILVGKEFD
+319 
-333 LKQTDDELTGYIHAE
+333 
-348 RRFKI
+348 
-353 VPFERDG
+353 
-360 AIIPNESLKPAVGD
+360 KPV
-374 KYAIF
+374 
-379 HISLPNAYICDN
+379 
-391 ASQEGASWDM
+391 
-401 FREAVRVLYENEEVS
+401 RE
-416 FTFKGDLDGLW
+416 W
-427 AKKKWSEIG
+427 
-436 AVLHP
+436 
-441 GSYIQFSDKQ
+441 
-451 FQPDGILIRITGIK
+451 
-465 DYINKPHAPEIELSN
+465 
-480 TSVAGFVSSDLNK
+480 
-493 IDSNEVLDEERYN
+493 
-506 SSLSYTK
+506 TK
-513 RTWRDV
+513 RSWRDV
-519 METVKMMFDP
+519 METLGMMFDP

-536 LIKPLVV
+536 LIKPLAV

-556 MELIGVKFI
+556 MDLIGVKFI

-570 DPNNFKSTAGKL
+570 DPNYFKNTAGEL
-582 VHFTINEE
+582 VHFTVSET
-590 EVREWNIP
+590 VREWSIP
-598 ASSHRLDNESPYYV
+598 AASFRLSNSLAYYV
-612 YAKCPKEGNA
+612 YAKCPKEGSA
-622 GSILVSERQ
+622 GSIFVSERQ
-631 IKLEDE
+631 IKLEAE

-650 PEDSVRSWNPN
+650 PEDSIRSWNPN
-661 YGFTEVAGQTITTGV
+661 YGFTEIAGQTITTGV
-676 IKDKLARLVIDLV
+676 IKDKLARLVVDLV

-733 IGETSKALTDFE
+733 IDETSKALTDFE
-745 GIVNGAFKDGVIE
+745 GTVNGAFKDGVIE

-806 YNGAHTELIKAVNDA
+806 YNGAHTNLIKAVNDA

-844 AIADYKSKVEAANKA
+844 VIADYKSKVEAANKA

>member
-1 MIIYSK
+1 MKIKRGSTVLCDAYLKNNSFTVDEIMGEQTLTLNFLSRDVIDFEVGDYVECEGERYKIRYKEKVTKREKSLGWEYNIPFYSSK
-7 TGTIILDIEVD
+7 YDLEDVVFFLNGKPEYKKNFDSYTGTARQILELIVKNMNREDSGWKVGSCIESRPITISFKDKSVGNVLDDTVKQIDTEYWISQKTVSIGKRKYDSNGLVLGQGEGLGFTELEVSSVDEERPTTVIYPYGSDKNLGPDYGADYLMLPGGLKEMSKNTDKYGRLGQKKIQFDHIFPKGEFLVTTKIDDLTLQASGIDFNLKDCLLDEVEAIVTFQDGGLAGYDLAIVKESVD
-18 DTSYRYRAIRQG
+18 DKIKQFKLKENKEENALTVPGDINFAVGDKFILTGIKMPQVYIDNASSQLAEEAQTWLDEHCEKRIQLRGKCDEVLFRQMNLFIACGQMVGVYSDQLKIDREIRVTKVKRYIENDDKPAYRYE
-30 DKVYLYFSLTNHV
+30 LTL
-43 EIPIYSYIN
+43 S
-52 YQGQRYTLWKPEN
+52 
-65 LTKHGE
+65 
-71 RNLDYV
+71 D
-77 VEFGGYWEIL
+77 
-87 NRTIYKFLSG
+87 FL
-97 KPHKLKFPLTAKP
+97 
-110 RMFMQLMIDNLN
+110 Q
-122 LHDSD
+122 
-127 WIIGTC
+127 
-133 IDAPE
+133 
-138 KTLTFS
+138 
-144 HESCMEAL
+144 
-152 NRFAD
+152 
-157 EYNTEFEFIGKT
+157 
-169 INFGK
+169 
-174 VERFKD
+174 
-180 NPLPLS
+180 
-186 YGKGNGFKTGVIR
+186 GNGFKD
-199 QCQGEKAP
+199 
-207 VTVLYVNGGE
+207 LVN
-217 RNIDLASYGSTSL
+217 DVDKF
-230 LLPKNQEIE
+230 PDEIE
-239 FQGRKYK
+239 DK
-246 TDEDGM
+246 
-252 FITRSDR
+252 
-259 PLVDFNEDSYDAT
+259 V
-272 HIYPGRIG
+272 
-280 TVSEVI
+280 
-286 TVDAAKHFYDIK
+286 
-298 DSSIP
+298 
-303 DDLDYSQC
+303 
-311 RIAKEKAT
+311 
-319 IIFQSGILVGKEFD
+319 
-333 LKQTDDELTGYIHAE
+333 
-348 RRFKI
+348 
-353 VPFERDG
+353 
-360 AIIPNESLKPAVGD
+360 KPV
-374 KYAIF
+374 
-379 HISLPNAYICDN
+379 
-391 ASQEGASWDM
+391 
-401 FREAVRVLYENEEVS
+401 RE
-416 FTFKGDLDGLW
+416 W
-427 AKKKWSEIG
+427 
-436 AVLHP
+436 
-441 GSYIQFSDKQ
+441 
-451 FQPDGILIRITGIK
+451 
-465 DYINKPHAPEIELSN
+465 
-480 TSVAGFVSSDLNK
+480 
-493 IDSNEVLDEERYN
+493 
-506 SSLSYTK
+506 TK
-513 RTWRDV
+513 RSWRDV
-519 METVKMMFDP
+519 METLGMMFDP

-536 LIKPLVV
+536 LIKPLAV

-556 MELIGVKFI
+556 MDLIGVKFI

-570 DPNNFKSTAGKL
+570 DPNYFKNTAGEL
-582 VHFTINEE
+582 VHFTVSET
-590 EVREWNIP
+590 VREWSIP
-598 ASSHRLDNESPYYV
+598 AASFRLSNSLAYYV
-612 YAKCPKEGNA
+612 YAKCPKEGSA
-622 GSILVSERQ
+622 GSIFVSERQ
-631 IKLEDE
+631 IKLEAE

-650 PEDSVRSWNPN
+650 PEDSIRSWNPN
-661 YGFTEVAGQTITTGV
+661 YGFTEIAGQTITTGV
-676 IKDKLARLVIDLV
+676 IKDKLARLVVDLV

-733 IGETSKALTDFE
+733 IDETSKALTDFE
-745 GIVNGAFKDGVIE
+745 GTVNGAFKDGVIE

-806 YNGAHTELIKAVNDA
+806 YNGAHTNLIKAVNDA

-844 AIADYKSKVEAANKA
+844 AITDYKSKVEAANKA

-1264 SGVSASQYGIY
+1264 NGVSASQYGIY

>member
-1 MIIYSK
+1 MKIKRGSTVLCDAYLKNNSFTVDEIMGEQTLTLNFLSRDVIDFEVGDYVECEGERYKIRYKEKVTKREKSLGWEYNIPFYSSK
-7 TGTIILDIEVD
+7 YDLEDVVFFLNGKPEYKKNFDSYTGTARQILELIVKNMNREDSGWKVGSCIESRPITISFKDKSVGNVLDDTVKQIDTEYWISQKTVSIGKRKYDSNGLVLGQGEGLGFTELEVSSVDEERPTTVIYPYGSDKNLGPDYGADYLMLPGGLKEMSKNTDKYGRLGQKKIQFDHIFPKGEFLVTTKIDDLTLQASGIDFNLKDCLLDEVEAIVTFQDGGLAGYDLAIVKESVD
-18 DTSYRYRAIRQG
+18 DKIKQFKLKENKEENALTVPGDINFAVGDKFILTGIKMPQVYIDNASSQLAEEAQTWLDEHCEKRIQLRGKCDEVLFRQMNLFIACGQMVGVYSDQLKIDREIRVTKVKRYIENDDKPAYRYE
-30 DKVYLYFSLTNHV
+30 LTL
-43 EIPIYSYIN
+43 S
-52 YQGQRYTLWKPEN
+52 
-65 LTKHGE
+65 
-71 RNLDYV
+71 D
-77 VEFGGYWEIL
+77 
-87 NRTIYKFLSG
+87 FL
-97 KPHKLKFPLTAKP
+97 
-110 RMFMQLMIDNLN
+110 Q
-122 LHDSD
+122 
-127 WIIGTC
+127 
-133 IDAPE
+133 
-138 KTLTFS
+138 
-144 HESCMEAL
+144 
-152 NRFAD
+152 
-157 EYNTEFEFIGKT
+157 
-169 INFGK
+169 
-174 VERFKD
+174 
-180 NPLPLS
+180 
-186 YGKGNGFKTGVIR
+186 GNGFKD
-199 QCQGEKAP
+199 
-207 VTVLYVNGGE
+207 LVN
-217 RNIDLASYGSTSL
+217 DVDKF
-230 LLPKNQEIE
+230 PDEIE
-239 FQGRKYK
+239 DK
-246 TDEDGM
+246 
-252 FITRSDR
+252 
-259 PLVDFNEDSYDAT
+259 V
-272 HIYPGRIG
+272 
-280 TVSEVI
+280 
-286 TVDAAKHFYDIK
+286 
-298 DSSIP
+298 
-303 DDLDYSQC
+303 
-311 RIAKEKAT
+311 
-319 IIFQSGILVGKEFD
+319 
-333 LKQTDDELTGYIHAE
+333 
-348 RRFKI
+348 
-353 VPFERDG
+353 
-360 AIIPNESLKPAVGD
+360 KPV
-374 KYAIF
+374 
-379 HISLPNAYICDN
+379 
-391 ASQEGASWDM
+391 
-401 FREAVRVLYENEEVS
+401 RE
-416 FTFKGDLDGLW
+416 W
-427 AKKKWSEIG
+427 
-436 AVLHP
+436 
-441 GSYIQFSDKQ
+441 
-451 FQPDGILIRITGIK
+451 
-465 DYINKPHAPEIELSN
+465 
-480 TSVAGFVSSDLNK
+480 
-493 IDSNEVLDEERYN
+493 
-506 SSLSYTK
+506 TK
-513 RTWRDV
+513 RSWRDV
-519 METVKMMFDP
+519 METLGMMFDP

-536 LIKPLVV
+536 LIKPLAV

-556 MELIGVKFI
+556 MDLIGVKFI

-570 DPNNFKSTAGKL
+570 DPNYFKNTAGEL
-582 VHFTINEE
+582 VHFTVSET
-590 EVREWNIP
+590 VREWSIP
-598 ASSHRLDNESPYYV
+598 AASFRLSNSLAYYV
-612 YAKCPKEGNA
+612 YAKCPKEGSA
-622 GSILVSERQ
+622 GSIFVSERQ
-631 IKLEDE
+631 IKLEAE

-650 PEDSVRSWNPN
+650 PEDSIRSWNPN
-661 YGFTEVAGQTITTGV
+661 YGFTEIAGQTITTGV
-676 IKDKLARLVIDLV
+676 IKDKLARLVVDLV

-733 IGETSKALTDFE
+733 IDETSKALTDFE
-745 GIVNGAFKDGVIE
+745 GTVNGAFKDGVIE

-1072 AAAIVAKGITAE
+1072 AEAIVTKGLTAA
-1084 MIEALDIETSRLK
+1084 MIQALDIVTNRLAVTS
-1097 VLNGAKIGKFTI
+1097 GAKIGNFTI
-1109 EDGWLTGYTSGLADA
+1109 EDGWLKSTTQAGTGKGYISVKTGVSDISFGEDLIPATVGGAYTLTGLIENKKSNQGEYFGQENENIALRVSAKNATANWGLDCFGGIRKIGRGVEVNEPYIMAGKSMAD
-1124 LYNVIKLRHTKS
+1124 LLETKIKYYNYFQLQPPEGYDVLIRLPAYTLLISKLGGTLPNGTPLS
-1136 SDGSFSQITL
+1136 LGVTTITL
-1146 GSNVNNSLFSN
+1146 SVQAGFKGRIVLVGVNNGRLVSN
-1157 QRVTARIYNGI
+1157 QGGLLDDYPISGYNYGTLGLTQCNI
-1168 SNKNTSIYA
+1168 VKLGQFNG
-1177 GWGDFYRNT
+1177 GW
-1186 ALQLEANYADVNLA
+1186 
-1200 LETIGGRM
+1200 
-1208 HRGKL
+1208 
-1213 WEIEEVSPITGGG
+1213 
-1226 TYSPQLNGSIYLF
+1226 
-1239 RDLKADLT
+1239 
-1247 FELPQFSTIQ
+1247 
-1257 DMFGNFQ
+1257 
-1264 SGVSASQYGIY
+1264 
-1275 TIRIFID
+1275 
-1282 RYCSYRVLVAG
+1282 
-1293 TSTTPLLNHN
+1293 TPLYL
-1303 GDIQND
+1303 
-1309 ASGVSYGARW
+1309 
-1319 MSRGDFM
+1319 SR
-1326 VLVFYNKAWYIQSL
+1326 
-1340 SN
+1340 

>member
-1 MIIYSK
+1 MKIKRGSTVLCDAYLKNNSFTVDEIMGEQTLTLNFLSRDVIDFEVGDYVECEGERYKIRYKEKVTKREKSLGWEYNIPFYSSK
-7 TGTIILDIEVD
+7 YDLEDVVFFLNGKPEYKKNFDSYTGTARQILELIVKNMNREDSGWKVGSCIESRPITISFKDKSVGNVLDDTVKQIDTEYWISQKTVSIGKRKYDSNGLVLGQGEGLGFTELEVSSVDEERPTTVIYPYGSDKNLGPDYGADYLMLPGGLKEMSKNTDKYGRLGQKKIQFDHIFPKGEFLVATKIDDLTLQASGIDFNLKDCLLDEVEAIVTFQDGGLAGYDLAIVKESVD
-18 DTSYRYRAIRQG
+18 DKIKQFKLKENKEENALTVPGDINFAVGDKFILTGIKMPQVYIDNASSQLAEEAQTWLDEHCEKRIQLRGKCDEVLFRQMNLFIACGQMVGVYSDQLKIDREIRVTKVKRYIENDDKPAYRYE
-30 DKVYLYFSLTNHV
+30 LTL
-43 EIPIYSYIN
+43 S
-52 YQGQRYTLWKPEN
+52 
-65 LTKHGE
+65 
-71 RNLDYV
+71 D
-77 VEFGGYWEIL
+77 
-87 NRTIYKFLSG
+87 FL
-97 KPHKLKFPLTAKP
+97 
-110 RMFMQLMIDNLN
+110 Q
-122 LHDSD
+122 
-127 WIIGTC
+127 
-133 IDAPE
+133 
-138 KTLTFS
+138 
-144 HESCMEAL
+144 
-152 NRFAD
+152 
-157 EYNTEFEFIGKT
+157 
-169 INFGK
+169 
-174 VERFKD
+174 
-180 NPLPLS
+180 
-186 YGKGNGFKTGVIR
+186 GNGFKD
-199 QCQGEKAP
+199 
-207 VTVLYVNGGE
+207 LVN
-217 RNIDLASYGSTSL
+217 DVDKF
-230 LLPKNQEIE
+230 PDEIE
-239 FQGRKYK
+239 DK
-246 TDEDGM
+246 
-252 FITRSDR
+252 
-259 PLVDFNEDSYDAT
+259 V
-272 HIYPGRIG
+272 
-280 TVSEVI
+280 
-286 TVDAAKHFYDIK
+286 
-298 DSSIP
+298 
-303 DDLDYSQC
+303 
-311 RIAKEKAT
+311 
-319 IIFQSGILVGKEFD
+319 
-333 LKQTDDELTGYIHAE
+333 
-348 RRFKI
+348 
-353 VPFERDG
+353 
-360 AIIPNESLKPAVGD
+360 KPV
-374 KYAIF
+374 
-379 HISLPNAYICDN
+379 
-391 ASQEGASWDM
+391 
-401 FREAVRVLYENEEVS
+401 RE
-416 FTFKGDLDGLW
+416 W
-427 AKKKWSEIG
+427 
-436 AVLHP
+436 
-441 GSYIQFSDKQ
+441 
-451 FQPDGILIRITGIK
+451 
-465 DYINKPHAPEIELSN
+465 
-480 TSVAGFVSSDLNK
+480 
-493 IDSNEVLDEERYN
+493 
-506 SSLSYTK
+506 TK
-513 RTWRDV
+513 RSWRDV
-519 METVKMMFDP
+519 METLGMMFDP

-536 LIKPLVV
+536 LIKPLAV

-556 MELIGVKFI
+556 MDLIGVKFI

-570 DPNNFKSTAGKL
+570 DPNYFKNTAGEL
-582 VHFTINEE
+582 VHFTVSET
-590 EVREWNIP
+590 VREWSIP
-598 ASSHRLDNESPYYV
+598 AASFRLSNSLAYYV
-612 YAKCPKEGNA
+612 YAKCPKEGSA
-622 GSILVSERQ
+622 GSIFVSERQ
-631 IKLEDE
+631 IKLEAE

-650 PEDSVRSWNPN
+650 PEDSIRSWNPN
-661 YGFTEVAGQTITTGV
+661 YGFTEIAGQTITTGV
-676 IKDKLARLVIDLV
+676 IKDKLARLVVDLV

-733 IGETSKALTDFE
+733 IDETSKALTDFE
-745 GIVNGAFKDGVIE
+745 GTVNGAFKDGVIE

-806 YNGAHTELIKAVNDA
+806 YNGAHTNLIKAVNDA

-1024 NAASNVPDSFKDSLA
+1024 NAASNVPDSFKDSLT